1 MEKQQIVLASR
12 DGGTVSG
19 AAPAFFVILKQ
30 QQGNGKADQGILV
43 ANRDACALASSVS
56 TPVKSKV
63 KTCLPADCVSGGI
76 TVTLD
81 NNSMWNEFYHHNTEM
96 VLSKQGRRMFPS
108 CRYWIT
114 GLNASQRY
122 ILVMDM
128 SPVDNHRY
136 KWNGRWWEPS
146 GKAEPHVLGRVFIHP
161 ESPSTGQYWMHR
173 PVSFYKLK
181 LTNNTFDQEGH
192 IILHSMHRYLPRL
205 HLVPADKATEVI
217 QLNGP
222 DVHTF
227 TFPQT
232 EFFAVTAYQ
241 NIQITQLKID
251 YNPFAKGF
259 RDDGLNSRP
268 RRDVKHNS
276 TLKLEGGDVF
286 SAAGIRG
293 CPAEA
298 DALDVHQRSVDSS
311 FTGQNSSD
319 TDLDKE
325 SFNAE
330 RDFLGFLDTDLPSGD
345 MPKLKQEVS
354 DSVSTPVKSKV
365 KTCFPAD
372 CVSGGI
378 TVTLD
383 NNNMWNEFYHRNT
396 EMILTHQ
403 GRRMFPYCRY
413 WIKGLDA
420 SQKYILVMDMSPVDN
435 HRYKW
440 NGCSWEP
447 SGKAEPHV
455 SNRVFIHPE
464 SPSTGQ
470 YWMHQPVSFY
480 KLKLTN
486 DTLDQEGHIILH
498 SMHRYLPRLHVVPA
512 DKATEVIQLNGP
524 DVHTFTFP
532 QTEFFTV
539 TAYQNIQITQLK
551 IDYNPFAKGFRDD
564 GLNSRPR
571 RDVKHNSTL
580 KLEGGDVFSAA
591 GIRGCPAEADALDVH
606 QRSVDS
612 SFTGQNSSDTDLDKE
627 SFNAERD
634 FLGFLDTDLPSGD
647 MPKLKQEVS
656 DSPIASSYES
666 SSRVASPLDP
676 NGHFNVVIKEEPE
689 DGYDYESS
697 ICTQGITV
705 KQEDTDEETD
715 EYSNTDDDDPILQ
728 KHLVRRSDRDGIGGE
743 FRPRKRLLT
752 SPSGVAKAKM
762 LKLESGKMPVV
773 YLEPC
778 AVTKSTV
785 KISELPQT
793 MLSSSKKDKSPLSAT
808 LDSLPVCFEN
818 HKGSGSDTAT
828 VTEEFIMK
836 KQTSVSKMSQKY
848 SSIREAQWALSKSPN
863 FNLRGSVSSH
873 FSAKEICGR
882 KRPGIL
888 KNPMSL
894 KGSVSHQN
902 TLSSVTSKRGRPRK
916 LKISKAGRPPKG
928 IGRTVITS
936 KNTSLGPGSI
946 LPDVKPDLE
955 DVDGVLFVSFA
966 SKEALDIHTVD
977 RVGGEE
983 SQNLQAPLLTTN
995 DPDCQA
1001 RIQVLEKE
1009 LMEELKTLRHK
1020 QVIHPS
1026 LQEVG
1031 LKLNSVDPTMSIDLK
1046 YLGVQLPLSYSN
1058 YSLWSYPG
1066 TNPNSPDTGFPF
1078 VSRTG
1083 KTNDFT
1089 KIKGWRGK
1097 LHGASRNEG
1106 GSSEGSLK
1114 NRSAFCSDKLDE
1126 YLENEGKLMETSM
1139 GFSSSTPTSPVVYQ
1153 LPTKSTSYVRTLDSV
1168 LKKQSTIIPS
1178 TSYTFKP
1185 VPLSSTS
1192 RKTKTQNRQT
1202 SSRVKS
1208 SYRPILPSPFSA
1220 RQKQN
1225 SSASGE
1231 KAAKSASNSSL
1242 ANQAD
1247 SFMVPGLDENVL
1259 PKQIS
1264 LRQAPQQQQ
1273 AGRPPGL
1280 SKSQVKLMDL
1290 EECGLWDGKPRT
1302 YITEERADISLA
1314 TLLTAQASLKNKPI
1328 HKIIRRRAP
1337 PCSNDFCRLG
1347 CICASLA
1354 LEKRQPTHCR
1364 RPDCMFGCTCLKRRV
1379 VLVKGGSK
1387 HKKIL
1392 KKAARGSLV
1401 FYGTQEEQQED
1412 EDVEEEGDGEE
1423 DEQKQKDKKK
1433 RKRVEYTICDSEP
1446 EQPIRNCPL
1455 WVKVEG
1461 EIDPEPIYIPTPS
1474 VTEPVKYAVL
1484 PSPEVL
1490 LSSKHRSS
1498 SGVKPGRVYTPKPNP
1513 VIREEDKDP
1522 VYLYFESMMTCA
1534 RVRAYERKREEKK
1547 QQKDKSDSQSSSIK
1561 EHEPELQSPEKATC
1575 ETDKDDDKSGE
1586 KSWWS
1591 SHSEGD
1597 SSSTSYVHHTT
1608 PGGPTK
1614 LIEVIS
1620 DCNWEEDHNKI
1631 LNILSQHINSNATQC
1646 LKVGS
1651 FIIELASEHKA
1662 QDENHPPVYSSRVKI
1677 SVPSYQDKDE
1687 KPEIPVLETP
1697 DSGVPS
1703 CKNPEN
1709 VKFLRADTLDKLQ
1722 EKLHGGKGLPF
1733 YAGVYPAGK
1742 LIVYKRKPNMSPS
1755 GLIQVYDKRYPQ
1767 AKLLLGQMGAL
1778 HPANRLA
1785 AYITGRMRPTVL
1797 DISTLSTVI
1806 SKVAPSAKAAASGT
1820 PSVQVP
1826 TTSTPKTT
1834 SSTSTTSAPSV
1845 TTLKTHVPAQRQ
1857 IAVRPSPGGVFTQF
1871 VMNKAGA
1878 LQQKVPGAIAR
1889 QPLSGPLK
1897 FSIKPTPIMVVAPVV
1912 PSRPSPAQCT
1922 VSSGVTT
1929 TATTTSV
1936 TVESTSVVTSAVT
1949 SPNQTRANEP
1959 ACSPPATPG
1968 TTAPGTAAPGVNTC
1982 TTPSS
1987 TTPTTTVSIT
1997 KATGIVAPIATTS
2010 FPKTVVTTL
2019 SVTCPVVTT
2028 STSTVVV
2035 TTTAT
2040 ATSVVTTPTSS
2051 AGSVP
2056 IILSG
2061 VNSSPSLNPKRED
2074 AAPQAVSKTPQKMSP
2089 GAEKRVGP
2097 RLLLIPVHQTSPALR
2112 PLNNTPLAQ
2121 RQRMVLQPLRSPGG
2135 VNLFRHPNGQIIQ
2148 LVPLHQVRAA
2158 GAQPSVQPV
2167 IFRNPGSV
2175 VGIRLPAP
2183 SKPPES
2189 PVSPT
2194 SSVSS
2199 TSPATNSAVQTAVP
2213 KLSPTSNVTTQA
2225 SSLLP
2230 SVTSFVS
2237 QAGTLTLRIS
2247 PPAASSVTNQTA
2259 SESKITSSSGG
2270 LPASTANLIPL
2281 QSGSF
2286 ALLQLPGQKTV
2297 PNSILHH
2304 FASLQMKKD
2313 YRKICKK
2320 EDVGAAQQKESGK
2333 ASRSDDM
2340 EVTESEVTV
2349 SDRKQEEN
2357 GLSVNQSNKV
2367 EELASGTIAPGR
2379 NSTTLEM
2386 VEKDSK
2392 VLESSCDDSSSSQ
2405 HDVSTDV
2412 ISSDHSYISEKPNDE
2427 EEKGSSEEKENSV
2440 SSAALVEA
2448 VSTNSETVCGSSDQ
2462 SVVALLDNACPQG
2475 LENRETAQ
2483 LKSPGKEQIHAE
2495 REEKPVK
2502 DQEGDAQTQMK
2513 EVNKASS
2520 GQSRSHQE
2528 QDTQL
2533 ENRKEQR
2540 GTELSQNKQEC
2551 QHDAV
2556 QPDKEKEYK
2565 VSTEA
2570 ESIREKKGTKSEI
2583 SFAKEQ
2589 ESASGEK
2596 HTINTEEGKA
2606 SIGWQEGS
2614 NNKQDDIFDSQEE
2627 MKTGDEIVT
2636 HVNSSWS
2643 KISSIV
2649 PALESKSEVDNKAD
2663 TSEKSDFLTPEQ
2675 RAQEPRHHM
2684 PTVDI
2689 TADDM
2694 EEEEEEDDDDEDE
2707 EDEKTDDS
2715 ADEMLDGASD
2725 FPSEEEVDVEKVD
2738 ACEYSEDDEQ
2748 VDIETVEELSEKI
2761 NIARLKATAANIRP
2775 SKQKYH
2781 ARNSSDEKLS
2791 EKPTKKPQFWSRRL
2805 KTEAEAFAHYRQTHT
2820 ANERRRRNEIRDLF
2834 EKLKRTLGLH
2844 NLPKVSKCYIL
2855 KQAYEEIQGLT
2866 DQADK
2871 LIGQKNLLTRRQ
2883 DVLIRKVSTLSG
2895 KTEEVVLKKLEYIC
2909 AKQKA
2914 IEAQKKKKQTEPEQS
2929 VVTSTANTQK
2939 DGSSARSREVPAPP
2953 RELVQMPMTN
2963 RRGKPLILAR
2973 KGGRATED
2981 TSSSLTLTA
2990 ASLVMTPQGQVLTLK
3005 SPLVPGPVAT
3015 VPSTLL
3021 QAELK
3026 PRPVN
3031 TTVTAQPGVA
3041 SVMIQLP
3048 GSTVPVQVQ
3057 GILTNSTIPITLSTV
3072 AGNPG
3077 PSTVISALQ
3086 PCSESEDS
3094 FMMPKIVN
3102 VTSLATEGSMDS
3114 NPKRN
3119 KNSNKTTAAGT
3130 QASEKSLVVAPL
3142 ESRKSDSILSEE
3154 KAKPCP
3160 GDSRGDGRNTT
3171 GPTKVFFENKDGFP
3185 QPRNISCTKEPPE
3198 SLSKK
3203 LCIGE
3208 FVGSQARRKDGD
3220 PGGERLKS
3228 KELPFRKLQI
3238 KDSRIEMELRKVASA
3253 MEEADLDAS
3262 ELLSSIEESD
3272 DTDETLTSLLNEI
3285 AFLNQQLNDDASP
3298 MSELPSALNSDF
3310 SQEDADARRGTASD
3324 LSSADGSSFQFG
3336 HLGSSFKIPLKY
3348 LSEVTEGSGSISP
3361 LLLHLEDDDLP
3372 DGDKNSAEPSSEAD
3386 VLKIVIGAETKDP
3399 LPNLPVTSGGNGK
3412 TVTTSA
3418 ETTNVSPPVLQM
3430 KTNPEASNADTL
3442 WRPMPKLAPLGLKV
3456 ASLPADS
3463 EGQGN
3468 KVMPLLA
3475 PIVAKLAPSGVKTS
3489 SPATGQEGQDNK
3501 VMPMLAPIVT
3511 KLSTTGTLP
3520 SNAAGK

>member
-1 MEKQQIVLASR
+1 MEKQQIVLGNR

-63 KTCLPADCVSGGI
+63 KTCLPADCISGGI

-81 NNSMWNEFYHHNTEM
+81 NNSMWNEFYHRNTEM
-96 VLSKQGRRMFPS
+96 VLTKQGRRMFPY

-114 GLNASQRY
+114 GLDASQKY
-122 ILVMDM
+122 ILVMDI

-161 ESPSTGQYWMHR
+161 ESPSTGQYWMHQ

-181 LTNNTFDQEGH
+181 LTNNTLDQEGH

-268 RRDVKHNS
+268 QRDVKQKSN
-276 TLKLEGGDVF
+276 LELEGGSV
-286 SAAGIRG
+286 SSSPSHRG
-293 CPAEA
+293 RPAEV
-298 DALDVHQRSVDSS
+298 DALNLHPRSLDSS
-311 FTGQNSSD
+311 FIVQNPSD
-319 TDLDKE
+319 IDLEKE

-330 RDFLGFLDTDLPSGD
+330 RDFLGFLDTDLSSGD
-345 MPKLKQEVS
+345 LPKLKQEVS
-354 DSVSTPVKSKV
+354 
-365 KTCFPAD
+365 
-372 CVSGGI
+372 
-378 TVTLD
+378 
-383 NNNMWNEFYHRNT
+383 E
-396 EMILTHQ
+396 
-403 GRRMFPYCRY
+403 
-413 WIKGLDA
+413 
-420 SQKYILVMDMSPVDN
+420 
-435 HRYKW
+435 
-440 NGCSWEP
+440 
-447 SGKAEPHV
+447 
-455 SNRVFIHPE
+455 
-464 SPSTGQ
+464 
-470 YWMHQPVSFY
+470 
-480 KLKLTN
+480 
-486 DTLDQEGHIILH
+486 
-498 SMHRYLPRLHVVPA
+498 
-512 DKATEVIQLNGP
+512 
-524 DVHTFTFP
+524 
-532 QTEFFTV
+532 
-539 TAYQNIQITQLK
+539 
-551 IDYNPFAKGFRDD
+551 
-564 GLNSRPR
+564 
-571 RDVKHNSTL
+571 
-580 KLEGGDVFSAA
+580 
-591 GIRGCPAEADALDVH
+591 
-606 QRSVDS
+606 
-612 SFTGQNSSDTDLDKE
+612 
-627 SFNAERD
+627 
-634 FLGFLDTDLPSGD
+634 
-647 MPKLKQEVS
+647 
-656 DSPIASSYES
+656 SPIASSYES

-676 NGHFNVVIKEEPE
+676 SGHFNVVIKEEPV
-689 DGYDYESS
+689 DDYDYESS
-697 ICTQGITV
+697 ICTQGISV

-715 EYSNTDDDDPILQ
+715 EYSNTDEDDPIVE
-728 KHLVRRSDRDGIGGE
+728 KHLRKHGDMDRKDGE
-743 FRPRKRLLT
+743 FRPRKRVLT
-752 SPSGVAKAKM
+752 SPSGVARAKM
-762 LKLESGKMPVV
+762 LKLDSGKMPVV

-793 MLSSSKKDKSPLSAT
+793 MLTACKKEKSPLSAI

-818 HKGSGSDTAT
+818 HKGSCLSTAI
-828 VTEEFIMK
+828 VTEELAMR
-836 KQTSVSKMSQKY
+836 KQSPGSKVSQKY
-848 SSIREAQWALSKSPN
+848 CSIREAQWALSESPN
-863 FNLRGSVSSH
+863 FSLRGSVSCH
-873 FSAKEICGR
+873 FSAKEVCGR
-882 KRPGIL
+882 RKSGLL
-888 KNPMSL
+888 KNPLSQ
-894 KGSVSHQN
+894 KGPGTSQN
-902 TLSSVTSKRGRPRK
+902 AISSGPNKRGRPRK
-916 LKISKAGRPPKG
+916 LKISKAGRPPKS
-928 IGRTVITS
+928 IGKAVITS

-983 SQNLQAPLLTTN
+983 SQNLQAPLLATN

-1058 YSLWSYPG
+1058 YSLWNYLG

-1139 GFSSSTPTSPVVYQ
+1139 GFSPSTPTSPVVYQ

-1185 VPLSSTS
+1185 VSVSSTS

-1202 SSRVKS
+1202 SSNRVKS
-1208 SYRPILPSPFSA
+1208 SYKPILPSPFSVK
-1220 RQKQN
+1220 QKH
-1225 SSASGE
+1225 SFSASGE
-1231 KAAKSASNSSL
+1231 KAAKSLSSSSL
-1242 ANQAD
+1242 TNQGD
-1247 SFMVPGLDENVL
+1247 NFMVPALDENIL

-1264 LRQAPQQQQ
+1264 LRHAPQQQQ
-1273 AGRPPGL
+1273 AARPPGL

-1290 EECGLWDGKPRT
+1290 EDCALWDGKPRT

-1337 PCSNDFCRLG
+1337 PCNNDFCRLG

-1364 RPDCMFGCTCLKRRV
+1364 RPDCMFGCTCLKRKV
-1379 VLVKGGSK
+1379 LLVKGGSK

-1392 KKAARGSLV
+1392 KKAVRGNLV

-1412 EDVEEEGDGEE
+1412 EDVEEEGNGEE
-1423 DEQKQKDKKK
+1423 DEQKQKDKRK

-1474 VTEPVKYAVL
+1474 VIEPVKPVVL
-1484 PSPEVL
+1484 PSPEVS

-1498 SGVKPGRVYTPKPNP
+1498 SGMKPGRVYTPKPNP

-1534 RVRAYERKREEKK
+1534 RVRAYEHRREEKK
-1547 QQKDKSDSQSSSIK
+1547 QQKDQCNLKSCSIK
-1561 EHEPELQSPEKATC
+1561 EQESDLQPPEKATC
-1575 ETDKDDDKSGE
+1575 EMDKDTDKSGE

-1591 SHSEGD
+1591 SRSEGD

-1614 LIEVIS
+1614 LIEIIS
-1620 DCNWEEDHNKI
+1620 DCNWEEDRNKI
-1631 LNILSQHINSNATQC
+1631 LTILSQHINSNMPQS

-1662 QDENHPPVYSSRVKI
+1662 WDEKNPPVYSSRVKI
-1677 SVPSYQDKDE
+1677 SVPSCQDKDE

-1703 CKNPEN
+1703 RKTPEN
-1709 VKFLRADTLDKLQ
+1709 LKFLRADTLDKLR

-1733 YAGVYPAGK
+1733 YTGLCPAGK
-1742 LIVYKRKPNMSPS
+1742 LVAYKRKANMSPS
-1755 GLIQVYDKRYPQ
+1755 GLIQVNGKSYPQ

-1785 AYITGRMRPTVL
+1785 AYITGRLRPTVL

-1806 SKVAPSAKAAASGT
+1806 SKVASNAKAAASGT

-1834 SSTSTTSAPSV
+1834 SSTSTTSTPTV
-1845 TTLKTHVPAQRQ
+1845 TTLKAHVPAQRQ
-1857 IAVRPSPGGVFTQF
+1857 IAARPSPGGVFTQF

-1878 LQQKVPGAIAR
+1878 LQQKIPGVSTP
-1889 QPLSGPLK
+1889 QPLSGPQK
-1897 FSIKPTPIMVVAPVV
+1897 FSIRPTPIMVVTPVV
-1912 PSRPSPAQCT
+1912 PSRPSSVHCT
-1922 VSSGVTT
+1922 VSPGVT
-1929 TATTTSV
+1929 TATTTSPV
-1936 TVESTSVVTSAVT
+1936 TVESTGVAVSTVTTAS
-1949 SPNQTRANEP
+1949 QTKASEP
-1959 ACSPPATPG
+1959 ACSPPGITVTGAPATPG
-1968 TTAPGTAAPGVNTC
+1968 INTC
-1982 TTPSS
+1982 TAPSP
-1987 TTPTTTVSIT
+1987 TTPTATVNIT
-1997 KATGIVAPIATTS
+1997 KATGIATPVATIS
-2010 FPKTVVTTL
+2010 FPKTVVTT
-2019 SVTCPVVTT
+2019 STVTRPVPTT
-2028 STSTVVV
+2028 STSTVVL

-2051 AGSVP
+2051 VGSVP

-2061 VNSSPSLNPKRED
+2061 VNSSPTLNPKPED
-2074 AAPQAVSKTPQKMSP
+2074 AVPQATSKTPQKMSP
-2089 GAEKRVGP
+2089 GAEKRIGP

-2112 PLNNTPLAQ
+2112 PLNNMQLPQ

-2148 LVPLHQVRAA
+2148 LVPLHQFRAT
-2158 GAQPSVQPV
+2158 GAQPNVQPV
-2167 IFRNPGSV
+2167 MFRNPGSV

-2189 PVSPT
+2189 PLSPT

-2199 TSPATNSAVQTAVP
+2199 TSATNSATQTAGP
-2213 KLSPTSNVTTQA
+2213 KLSSAANLATQA
-2225 SSLLP
+2225 SSVLP
-2230 SVTSFVS
+2230 SVPSFVS

-2247 PPAASSVTNQTA
+2247 PPAASSMANQTG
-2259 SESKITSSSGG
+2259 SESKITCSSGG
-2270 LPASTANLIPL
+2270 QPTTTASLIPL

-2313 YRKICKK
+2313 SKNVFQK
-2320 EDVGAAQQKESGK
+2320 DDSGATQQKENGK
-2333 ASRSDDM
+2333 ASRSE
-2340 EVTESEVTV
+2340 EVEVVESEVTV
-2349 SDRKQEEN
+2349 SDSKPEEN
-2357 GLSVNQSNKV
+2357 EESANQSHNV
-2367 EELASGTIAPGR
+2367 EESASGTITPDR
-2379 NSTTLEM
+2379 NSTSLETA
-2386 VEKDSK
+2386 EKDSR
-2392 VLESSCDDSSSSQ
+2392 VLEGYSDDVSSLQ
-2405 HDVSTDV
+2405 HDVSADV
-2412 ISSDHSYISEKPNDE
+2412 VSSDHSYISEKPNDE
-2427 EEKGSSEEKENSV
+2427 QNSVVTEEKEDSV
-2440 SSAALVEA
+2440 HSEAVVEA
-2448 VSTNSETVCGSSDQ
+2448 LSASSETICGSSDQ
-2462 SVVALLDNACPQG
+2462 PLAAPVDSEHPQS
-2475 LENRETAQ
+2475 LENQETAQ
-2483 LKSPGKEQIHAE
+2483 LKTRGKEQIRAEHTEKRGKE
-2495 REEKPVK
+2495 RERNVQAPIK
-2502 DQEGDAQTQMK
+2502 EGHKANSVQTQ
-2513 EVNKASS
+2513 
-2520 GQSRSHQE
+2520 GQRE
-2528 QDTQL
+2528 QDAHL
-2533 ENRKEQR
+2533 ENKEKDQR
-2540 GTELSQNKQEC
+2540 GTGLPQNKREHQDGVSMHLEL
-2551 QHDAV
+2551 
-2556 QPDKEKEYK
+2556 ERKEYK
-2565 VSTEA
+2565 DSTEA
-2570 ESIREKKGTKSEI
+2570 ESIGEKKGRKSDI
-2583 SFAKEQ
+2583 SSAKEQ
-2589 ESASGEK
+2589 DNALGEK
-2596 HTINTEEGKA
+2596 QTEHTEEGKTNVATQETSNA
-2606 SIGWQEGS
+2606 SSQEQGAV
-2614 NNKQDDIFDSQEE
+2614 DCQEE
-2627 MKTGDEIVT
+2627 MKAVKDVVI
-2636 HVNSSWS
+2636 HANSSWS
-2643 KISSIV
+2643 KISSIA
-2649 PALESKSEVDNKAD
+2649 PALENKSDTGNKAD
-2663 TSEKSDFLTPEQ
+2663 ASDKGDFLMPEQ
-2675 RAQEPRHHM
+2675 RAQEPKHHKKGYM
-2684 PTVDI
+2684 PTIDI
-2689 TADDM
+2689 TVDDM
-2694 EEEEEEDDDDEDE
+2694 EEEEEEDDDDDE

-2725 FPSEEEVDVEKVD
+2725 FPSEEEVDVEKV
-2738 ACEYSEDDEQ
+2738 Q
-2748 VDIETVEELSEKI
+2748 
-2761 NIARLKATAANIRP
+2761 
-2775 SKQKYH
+2775 
-2781 ARNSSDEKLS
+2781 
-2791 EKPTKKPQFWSRRL
+2791 KPQFWNRKQ

-2820 ANERRRRNEIRDLF
+2820 ANERRRRNEMRDLF
-2834 EKLKRTLGLH
+2834 EKLKRALGLH

-2871 LIGQKNLLTRRQ
+2871 LIGQKNLLTRKQ

-2895 KTEEVVLKKLEYIC
+2895 KTEEVVLKKLEYIY

-2914 IEAQKKKKQTEPEQS
+2914 VEAQKKKKQAEPEES
-2929 VVTSTANTQK
+2929 VVTSTASMQQE
-2939 DGSSARSREVPAPP
+2939 GSSAPC
-2953 RELVQMPMTN
+2953 RELGQMAVMN

-2973 KGGRATED
+2973 KGGHATED

-3005 SPLVPGPVAT
+3005 SPLVPGQVAA

-3026 PRPVN
+3026 PRAA
-3031 TTVTAQPGVA
+3031 TTTMTTQPGIA

-3048 GSTVPVQVQ
+3048 GSTVPVQVK

-3072 AGNPG
+3072 AGNPV
-3077 PSTVISALQ
+3077 PSTVVTAAE
-3086 PCSESEDS
+3086 PNSEIEDS

-3102 VTSLATEGSMDS
+3102 VTSLAAEGSMSLNLNRNRGS
-3114 NPKRN
+3114 NVMA
-3119 KNSNKTTAAGT
+3119 TAGT
-3130 QASEKSLVVAPL
+3130 QVSEKSLAVAPP

-3160 GDSRGDGRNTT
+3160 ANSGGDGRSTT

-3185 QPRNISCTKEPPE
+3185 QLRNVSCTKEPPD
-3198 SLSKK
+3198 SFSKK

-3208 FVGSQARRKDGD
+3208 FVGSQARRKDSD
-3220 PGGERLKS
+3220 PGGERLKT

-3253 MEEADLDAS
+3253 MEEAELDAG

-3285 AFLNQQLNDDASP
+3285 AFLNQQLNDDASG
-3298 MSELPSALNSDF
+3298 MSELPSTLNSDF
-3310 SQEDADARRGTASD
+3310 SHGDSEARRGTASD
-3324 LSSADGSSFQFG
+3324 LTAADGSSFQFG
-3336 HLGSSFKIPLKY
+3336 HLGGSFKD
-3348 LSEVTEGSGSISP
+3348 LSEVPEGGGSISP
-3361 LLLHLEDDDLP
+3361 LLLHLEDDDLT
-3372 DGDKNSAEPSSEAD
+3372 DGEKNSGEPSSEAD
-3386 VLKIVIGAETKDP
+3386 VLKIVIGAEMKDP
-3399 LPNLPVTSGGNGK
+3399 LPNLSVTSGGSGK
-3412 TVTTSA
+3412 TVTSLV
-3418 ETTNVSPPVLQM
+3418 ETTSVTPPVLQM

-3456 ASLPADS
+3456 ASLPVDS
-3463 EGQGN
+3463 EGQST

-3475 PIVAKLAPSGVKTS
+3475 PVVAKLAPTGVKTS
-3489 SPATGQEGQDNK
+3489 LSATAQEGQDNK
-3501 VMPMLAPIVT
+3501 VMPTLAPVVT
-3511 KLSTTGTLP
+3511 KLNNTGTLP
-3520 SNAAGK
+3520 SNSAGK

>member
-1 MEKQQIVLASR
+1 MEKQQIVLGNR

-63 KTCLPADCVSGGI
+63 KTCLPADCISGGI

-81 NNSMWNEFYHHNTEM
+81 NNSMWNEFYHRNTEM
-96 VLSKQGRRMFPS
+96 VLTKQGRRMFPY

-114 GLNASQRY
+114 GLDASQKY
-122 ILVMDM
+122 ILVMDI

-161 ESPSTGQYWMHR
+161 ESPSTGQYWMHQ

-181 LTNNTFDQEGH
+181 LTNNTLDQEGH

-268 RRDVKHNS
+268 QRDVKQKSN
-276 TLKLEGGDVF
+276 LELEGGSV
-286 SAAGIRG
+286 SSSPSHRG
-293 CPAEA
+293 RPAEV
-298 DALDVHQRSVDSS
+298 DALNLHPRSLDSS
-311 FTGQNSSD
+311 FIVQNPSD
-319 TDLDKE
+319 IDLEKE

-330 RDFLGFLDTDLPSGD
+330 RDFLGFLDTDLSSGD
-345 MPKLKQEVS
+345 LPKLKQEVS
-354 DSVSTPVKSKV
+354 
-365 KTCFPAD
+365 
-372 CVSGGI
+372 
-378 TVTLD
+378 
-383 NNNMWNEFYHRNT
+383 E
-396 EMILTHQ
+396 
-403 GRRMFPYCRY
+403 
-413 WIKGLDA
+413 
-420 SQKYILVMDMSPVDN
+420 
-435 HRYKW
+435 
-440 NGCSWEP
+440 
-447 SGKAEPHV
+447 
-455 SNRVFIHPE
+455 
-464 SPSTGQ
+464 
-470 YWMHQPVSFY
+470 
-480 KLKLTN
+480 
-486 DTLDQEGHIILH
+486 
-498 SMHRYLPRLHVVPA
+498 
-512 DKATEVIQLNGP
+512 
-524 DVHTFTFP
+524 
-532 QTEFFTV
+532 
-539 TAYQNIQITQLK
+539 
-551 IDYNPFAKGFRDD
+551 
-564 GLNSRPR
+564 
-571 RDVKHNSTL
+571 
-580 KLEGGDVFSAA
+580 
-591 GIRGCPAEADALDVH
+591 
-606 QRSVDS
+606 
-612 SFTGQNSSDTDLDKE
+612 
-627 SFNAERD
+627 
-634 FLGFLDTDLPSGD
+634 
-647 MPKLKQEVS
+647 
-656 DSPIASSYES
+656 SPIASSYES

-676 NGHFNVVIKEEPE
+676 SGHFNVVIKEEPV
-689 DGYDYESS
+689 DDYDYESS
-697 ICTQGITV
+697 ICTQGISV

-715 EYSNTDDDDPILQ
+715 EYSNTDEDDPIVE
-728 KHLVRRSDRDGIGGE
+728 KHLRKHGDMDRKDGE
-743 FRPRKRLLT
+743 FRPRKRVLT
-752 SPSGVAKAKM
+752 SPSGVARAKM
-762 LKLESGKMPVV
+762 LKLDSGKMPVV

-793 MLSSSKKDKSPLSAT
+793 MLTACKKEKSPLSAI

-818 HKGSGSDTAT
+818 HKGSCLSTAI
-828 VTEEFIMK
+828 VTEELAMR
-836 KQTSVSKMSQKY
+836 KQSPGSKVSQKY
-848 SSIREAQWALSKSPN
+848 CSIREAQWALSESPN
-863 FNLRGSVSSH
+863 FSLRGSVSCH
-873 FSAKEICGR
+873 FSAKEVCGR
-882 KRPGIL
+882 RKSGLL
-888 KNPMSL
+888 KNPLSQ
-894 KGSVSHQN
+894 KGPGTSQN
-902 TLSSVTSKRGRPRK
+902 AISSGPNKRGRPRK
-916 LKISKAGRPPKG
+916 LKISKAGRPPKS
-928 IGRTVITS
+928 IGKAVITS

-983 SQNLQAPLLTTN
+983 SQNLQAPLLATN

-1058 YSLWSYPG
+1058 YSLWNYLG

-1139 GFSSSTPTSPVVYQ
+1139 GFSPSTPTSPVVYQ

-1185 VPLSSTS
+1185 VSVSSTS

-1202 SSRVKS
+1202 SSNRVKS
-1208 SYRPILPSPFSA
+1208 SYKPILPSPFSVK
-1220 RQKQN
+1220 QKH
-1225 SSASGE
+1225 SFSASGE
-1231 KAAKSASNSSL
+1231 KAAKSLSSSSL
-1242 ANQAD
+1242 TNQGD
-1247 SFMVPGLDENVL
+1247 NFMVPALDENIL

-1264 LRQAPQQQQ
+1264 LRHAPQQQQ
-1273 AGRPPGL
+1273 AARPPGL

-1290 EECGLWDGKPRT
+1290 EDCALWDGKPRT

-1337 PCSNDFCRLG
+1337 PCNNDFCRLG

-1364 RPDCMFGCTCLKRRV
+1364 RPDCMFGCTCLKRKV
-1379 VLVKGGSK
+1379 LLVKGGSK

-1392 KKAARGSLV
+1392 KKAVRGNLV

-1412 EDVEEEGDGEE
+1412 EDVEEEGNGEE
-1423 DEQKQKDKKK
+1423 DEQKQKDKRK

-1474 VTEPVKYAVL
+1474 VIEPVKPVVL
-1484 PSPEVL
+1484 PSPEVS

-1498 SGVKPGRVYTPKPNP
+1498 SGMKPGRVYTPKPNP

-1534 RVRAYERKREEKK
+1534 RVRAYEHRREEKK
-1547 QQKDKSDSQSSSIK
+1547 QQKDQCNLKSCSIK
-1561 EHEPELQSPEKATC
+1561 EQESDLQPPEKATC
-1575 ETDKDDDKSGE
+1575 EMDKDTDKSGE

-1591 SHSEGD
+1591 SRSEGD

-1614 LIEVIS
+1614 LIEIIS
-1620 DCNWEEDHNKI
+1620 DCNWEEDRNKI
-1631 LNILSQHINSNATQC
+1631 LTILSQHINSNMPQS

-1662 QDENHPPVYSSRVKI
+1662 WDEKNPPVYSSRVKI
-1677 SVPSYQDKDE
+1677 SVPSCQDKDE

-1703 CKNPEN
+1703 RKTPEN
-1709 VKFLRADTLDKLQ
+1709 LKFLRADTLDKLR

-1733 YAGVYPAGK
+1733 YTGLCPAGK
-1742 LIVYKRKPNMSPS
+1742 LVAYKRKANMSPS
-1755 GLIQVYDKRYPQ
+1755 GLIQVNGKSYPQ

-1785 AYITGRMRPTVL
+1785 AYITGRLRPTVL

-1806 SKVAPSAKAAASGT
+1806 SKVASNAKAAASGT

-1834 SSTSTTSAPSV
+1834 SSTSTTSTPTV
-1845 TTLKTHVPAQRQ
+1845 TTLKAHVPAQRQ
-1857 IAVRPSPGGVFTQF
+1857 IAARPSPGGVFTQF

-1878 LQQKVPGAIAR
+1878 LQQKIPGVSTP
-1889 QPLSGPLK
+1889 QPLSGPQK
-1897 FSIKPTPIMVVAPVV
+1897 FSIRPTPIMVVTPVV
-1912 PSRPSPAQCT
+1912 PSRPSSVHCT
-1922 VSSGVTT
+1922 VSPGVT
-1929 TATTTSV
+1929 TATTTSPV
-1936 TVESTSVVTSAVT
+1936 TVESTGVAVSTVTTAS
-1949 SPNQTRANEP
+1949 QTKASEP
-1959 ACSPPATPG
+1959 ACSPPGITVTGAPATPG
-1968 TTAPGTAAPGVNTC
+1968 INTC
-1982 TTPSS
+1982 TAPSP
-1987 TTPTTTVSIT
+1987 TTPTATVNIT
-1997 KATGIVAPIATTS
+1997 KATGIATPVATIS
-2010 FPKTVVTTL
+2010 FPKTVVTT
-2019 SVTCPVVTT
+2019 STVTRPVPTT
-2028 STSTVVV
+2028 STSTVVL

-2051 AGSVP
+2051 VGSVP

-2061 VNSSPSLNPKRED
+2061 VNSSPTLNPKPED
-2074 AAPQAVSKTPQKMSP
+2074 AVPQATSKTPQKMSP
-2089 GAEKRVGP
+2089 GAEKRIGP

-2112 PLNNTPLAQ
+2112 PLNNMQLPQ

-2148 LVPLHQVRAA
+2148 LVPLHQFRAT
-2158 GAQPSVQPV
+2158 GAQPNVQPV
-2167 IFRNPGSV
+2167 MFRNPGSV

-2189 PVSPT
+2189 PLSPT

-2199 TSPATNSAVQTAVP
+2199 TSATNSATQTAGP
-2213 KLSPTSNVTTQA
+2213 KLSSAANLATQA
-2225 SSLLP
+2225 SSVLP
-2230 SVTSFVS
+2230 SVPSFVS

-2247 PPAASSVTNQTA
+2247 PPAASSMANQTG
-2259 SESKITSSSGG
+2259 SESKITCSSGG
-2270 LPASTANLIPL
+2270 QPTTTASLIPL

-2313 YRKICKK
+2313 SKNVFQK
-2320 EDVGAAQQKESGK
+2320 DDSGATQQKENGK
-2333 ASRSDDM
+2333 ASRSE
-2340 EVTESEVTV
+2340 EVEVVESEVTV
-2349 SDRKQEEN
+2349 SDSKPEEN
-2357 GLSVNQSNKV
+2357 EESANQSHNV
-2367 EELASGTIAPGR
+2367 EESASGTITPDR
-2379 NSTTLEM
+2379 NSTSLETA
-2386 VEKDSK
+2386 EKDSR
-2392 VLESSCDDSSSSQ
+2392 VLEGYSDDVSSLQ
-2405 HDVSTDV
+2405 HDVSADV
-2412 ISSDHSYISEKPNDE
+2412 VSSDHSYISEKPNDE
-2427 EEKGSSEEKENSV
+2427 QNSVVTEEKEDSV
-2440 SSAALVEA
+2440 HSEAVVEA
-2448 VSTNSETVCGSSDQ
+2448 LSASSETICGSSDQ
-2462 SVVALLDNACPQG
+2462 PLAAPVDSEHPQS
-2475 LENRETAQ
+2475 LENQETAQ
-2483 LKSPGKEQIHAE
+2483 LKTRGKEQIRAEHTEKRGKE
-2495 REEKPVK
+2495 RERNVQAPIK
-2502 DQEGDAQTQMK
+2502 EGHKANSVQTQ
-2513 EVNKASS
+2513 
-2520 GQSRSHQE
+2520 GQRE
-2528 QDTQL
+2528 QDAHL
-2533 ENRKEQR
+2533 ENKEKDQR
-2540 GTELSQNKQEC
+2540 GTGLPQNKREHQDGVSMHLEL
-2551 QHDAV
+2551 
-2556 QPDKEKEYK
+2556 ERKEYK
-2565 VSTEA
+2565 DSTEA
-2570 ESIREKKGTKSEI
+2570 ESIGEKKGRKSDI
-2583 SFAKEQ
+2583 SSAKEQ
-2589 ESASGEK
+2589 DNALGEK
-2596 HTINTEEGKA
+2596 QTEHTEEGKTNVATQETSNA
-2606 SIGWQEGS
+2606 SSQEQGAV
-2614 NNKQDDIFDSQEE
+2614 DCQEE
-2627 MKTGDEIVT
+2627 MKAVKDVVI
-2636 HVNSSWS
+2636 HANSSWS
-2643 KISSIV
+2643 KISSIA
-2649 PALESKSEVDNKAD
+2649 PALENKSDTGNKAD
-2663 TSEKSDFLTPEQ
+2663 ASDKGDFLMPEQ
-2675 RAQEPRHHM
+2675 RAQEPKHHKKGYM
-2684 PTVDI
+2684 PTIDI
-2689 TADDM
+2689 TVDDM
-2694 EEEEEEDDDDEDE
+2694 EEEEEEDDDDDE

-2725 FPSEEEVDVEKVD
+2725 FPSEEEVDVEKVFQD

-2791 EKPTKKPQFWSRRL
+2791 EKPTKQKPQFWNRKQ

-2820 ANERRRRNEIRDLF
+2820 ANERRRRNEMRDLF
-2834 EKLKRTLGLH
+2834 EKLKRALGLH

-2871 LIGQKNLLTRRQ
+2871 LIGQKNLLTRKQ

-2895 KTEEVVLKKLEYIC
+2895 KTEEVVLKKLEYIY

-2914 IEAQKKKKQTEPEQS
+2914 VEAQKKKKQAEPEES
-2929 VVTSTANTQK
+2929 VVTSTASMQQE
-2939 DGSSARSREVPAPP
+2939 GSSAPC
-2953 RELVQMPMTN
+2953 RELGQMAVMN

-2973 KGGRATED
+2973 KGGHATED

-3005 SPLVPGPVAT
+3005 SPLVPGQVAA

-3026 PRPVN
+3026 PRAA
-3031 TTVTAQPGVA
+3031 TTTMTTQPE
-3041 SVMIQLP
+3041 I
-3048 GSTVPVQVQ
+3048 
-3057 GILTNSTIPITLSTV
+3057 
-3072 AGNPG
+3072 
-3077 PSTVISALQ
+3077 
-3086 PCSESEDS
+3086 EDS

-3102 VTSLATEGSMDS
+3102 VTSLAAEGSMSLNLNRNRGS
-3114 NPKRN
+3114 NVMA
-3119 KNSNKTTAAGT
+3119 TAGT
-3130 QASEKSLVVAPL
+3130 QVSEKSLAVAPP

-3160 GDSRGDGRNTT
+3160 ANSGGDGRSTT

-3185 QPRNISCTKEPPE
+3185 QLRNVSCTKEPPD
-3198 SLSKK
+3198 SFSKK

-3208 FVGSQARRKDGD
+3208 FVGSQARRKDSD
-3220 PGGERLKS
+3220 PGGERLKT

-3253 MEEADLDAS
+3253 MEEAELDAG

-3285 AFLNQQLNDDASP
+3285 AFLNQQLNDDASG
-3298 MSELPSALNSDF
+3298 MSELPSTLNSDF
-3310 SQEDADARRGTASD
+3310 SHGDSEARRGTASD
-3324 LSSADGSSFQFG
+3324 LTAADGSSFQFG
-3336 HLGSSFKIPLKY
+3336 HLGGSFKD
-3348 LSEVTEGSGSISP
+3348 LSEVPEGGGSISP
-3361 LLLHLEDDDLP
+3361 LLLHLEDDDLT
-3372 DGDKNSAEPSSEAD
+3372 DGEKNSGEPSSEAD
-3386 VLKIVIGAETKDP
+3386 VLKIVIGAEMKDP
-3399 LPNLPVTSGGNGK
+3399 LPNLSVTSGGSGK
-3412 TVTTSA
+3412 TVTSLV
-3418 ETTNVSPPVLQM
+3418 ETTSVTPPVLQM

-3456 ASLPADS
+3456 ASLPVDS
-3463 EGQGN
+3463 EGQST

-3475 PIVAKLAPSGVKTS
+3475 PVVAKLAPTGVKTS
-3489 SPATGQEGQDNK
+3489 LSATAQEGQDNK
-3501 VMPMLAPIVT
+3501 VMPTLAPVVT
-3511 KLSTTGTLP
+3511 KLNNTGTLP
-3520 SNAAGK
+3520 SNSAGK

>member
-1 MEKQQIVLASR
+1 MEKQQIVLGSR

-81 NNSMWNEFYHHNTEM
+81 NNSMWNEFYHRNTEM
-96 VLSKQGRRMFPS
+96 ILTKQGRRMFPY

-114 GLNASQRY
+114 GLDASQKY
-122 ILVMDM
+122 ILVMDI

-161 ESPSTGQYWMHR
+161 ESPSTGQYWMHQ

-181 LTNNTFDQEGH
+181 LTNNTLDQEGH

-268 RRDVKHNS
+268 QRDVKQNS
-276 TLKLEGGDVF
+276 NLELEGGGVF

-293 CPAEA
+293 RPAEV
-298 DALDVHQRSVDSS
+298 DALDLHQRSLDSS
-311 FTGQNSSD
+311 FIGQNPSD
-319 TDLDKE
+319 IDLEKE

-330 RDFLGFLDTDLPSGD
+330 RDFLGFLDTDLSSGD

-354 DSVSTPVKSKV
+354 
-365 KTCFPAD
+365 
-372 CVSGGI
+372 
-378 TVTLD
+378 
-383 NNNMWNEFYHRNT
+383 E
-396 EMILTHQ
+396 
-403 GRRMFPYCRY
+403 
-413 WIKGLDA
+413 
-420 SQKYILVMDMSPVDN
+420 
-435 HRYKW
+435 
-440 NGCSWEP
+440 
-447 SGKAEPHV
+447 
-455 SNRVFIHPE
+455 
-464 SPSTGQ
+464 
-470 YWMHQPVSFY
+470 
-480 KLKLTN
+480 
-486 DTLDQEGHIILH
+486 
-498 SMHRYLPRLHVVPA
+498 
-512 DKATEVIQLNGP
+512 
-524 DVHTFTFP
+524 
-532 QTEFFTV
+532 
-539 TAYQNIQITQLK
+539 
-551 IDYNPFAKGFRDD
+551 
-564 GLNSRPR
+564 
-571 RDVKHNSTL
+571 
-580 KLEGGDVFSAA
+580 
-591 GIRGCPAEADALDVH
+591 
-606 QRSVDS
+606 
-612 SFTGQNSSDTDLDKE
+612 
-627 SFNAERD
+627 
-634 FLGFLDTDLPSGD
+634 
-647 MPKLKQEVS
+647 
-656 DSPIASSYES
+656 SPIASSYES

-676 NGHFNVVIKEEPE
+676 NGHFNVVIKEEPV
-689 DGYDYESS
+689 DDYDYESS
-697 ICTQGITV
+697 ICTQGISV

-728 KHLVRRSDRDGIGGE
+728 KHLMRRSETDGIDGE
-743 FRPRKRLLT
+743 FRSRKRVLT

-762 LKLESGKMPVV
+762 LKLDSGKMPVV

-793 MLSSSKKDKSPLSAT
+793 MLSSCKKDKSPLSAI

-818 HKGSGSDTAT
+818 HKGSCSGTAT
-828 VTEEFIMK
+828 VTEELVMK
-836 KQTSVSKMSQKY
+836 KQSPGSKISQKY
-848 SSIREAQWALSKSPN
+848 SSVREAQWALSKSPN
-863 FNLRGSVSSH
+863 FNLRGSVSCH

-894 KGSVSHQN
+894 KGAGSNQN
-902 TLSSVTSKRGRPRK
+902 TLSSVTTKRGRPRK

-928 IGRTVITS
+928 IGKTVITS

-977 RVGGEE
+977 RAGGEE
-983 SQNLQAPLLTTN
+983 LQNLQAPLLTTN

-1139 GFSSSTPTSPVVYQ
+1139 GFSSSTPASPVVYQ

-1202 SSRVKS
+1202 STNSRVKS
-1208 SYRPILPSPFSA
+1208 SYKPILPSPFSTK
-1220 RQKQN
+1220 QK

-1231 KAAKSASNSSL
+1231 KAAKSVSNSSL
-1242 ANQAD
+1242 TNQAD
-1247 SFMVPGLDENVL
+1247 SFVVPALDENIL

-1273 AGRPPGL
+1273 AARPPGL

-1290 EECGLWDGKPRT
+1290 EDCALWDGKPRT

-1337 PCSNDFCRLG
+1337 PCNNDFCRLG

-1379 VLVKGGSK
+1379 LLVKGGSK
-1387 HKKIL
+1387 HKKIM
-1392 KKAARGSLV
+1392 KKAVRGNLV
-1401 FYGTQEEQQED
+1401 FYGSQEEQQED
-1412 EDVEEEGDGEE
+1412 EEVEEEGDGEE
-1423 DEQKQKDKKK
+1423 DELKQKEKKK

-1446 EQPIRNCPL
+1446 EQPVRNCPL

-1474 VTEPVKYAVL
+1474 VIEPVKSAVL
-1484 PSPEVL
+1484 PNPEVL

-1498 SGVKPGRVYTPKPNP
+1498 SGMKAGRVYTPKPNP

-1534 RVRAYERKREEKK
+1534 RVRAYERRREEKK
-1547 QQKDKSDSQSSSIK
+1547 QQKDKSDLQSCSIK

-1575 ETDKDDDKSGE
+1575 EIDKDTDKSGE

-1591 SHSEGD
+1591 SRSEGD

-1614 LIEVIS
+1614 LIEIIS
-1620 DCNWEEDHNKI
+1620 DCSWEEDHNKI
-1631 LNILSQHINSNATQC
+1631 LTILSQHINSNVPQC

-1651 FIIELASEHKA
+1651 FIIELASEHKV

-1677 SVPSYQDKDE
+1677 SVPSCQDKDE

-1703 CKNPEN
+1703 RKNPEN
-1709 VKFLRADTLDKLQ
+1709 LKFLRADTLDKLR

-1733 YAGVYPAGK
+1733 YAGVSPAGK
-1742 LIVYKRKPNMSPS
+1742 LVVYKRKANMSPS
-1755 GLIQVYDKRYPQ
+1755 GLIQVNDKRYPQ

-1785 AYITGRMRPTVL
+1785 AYITGRLRPTVL

-1806 SKVAPSAKAAASGT
+1806 SKVASNAKAAASGT

-1834 SSTSTTSAPSV
+1834 SSTSTTSTPTV

-1857 IAVRPSPGGVFTQF
+1857 IAARPSPGGVFTQF
-1871 VMNKAGA
+1871 VMNKAGT
-1878 LQQKVPGAIAR
+1878 LQQKIPGASTR
-1889 QPLSGPLK
+1889 QPLSGPQK

-1922 VSSGVTT
+1922 VSAGVT
-1929 TATTTSV
+1929 TATTTSPV
-1936 TVESTSVVTSAVT
+1936 TVESTSVAASTVTTPS
-1949 SPNQTRANEP
+1949 QTRANEP
-1959 ACSPPATPG
+1959 VCSPPAITVTATPATPG
-1968 TTAPGTAAPGVNTC
+1968 INTC

-1987 TTPTTTVSIT
+1987 STPTATVNIP
-1997 KATGIVAPIATTS
+1997 KATGIVAPVATTS
-2010 FPKTVVTTL
+2010 FPKTVVTTPT
-2019 SVTCPVVTT
+2019 VTCPVVTT
-2028 STSTVVV
+2028 STSTVVL

-2074 AAPQAVSKTPQKMSP
+2074 ATPQAISKTPQKMSP
-2089 GAEKRVGP
+2089 GTEKRIGP

-2112 PLNNTPLAQ
+2112 PLNNTQLAQ
-2121 RQRMVLQPLRSPGG
+2121 RQRMILQPLRSPGG

-2148 LVPLHQVRAA
+2148 LVPLHQFRAA

-2167 IFRNPGSV
+2167 MFRNPGSV
-2175 VGIRLPAP
+2175 VGIRWPAP

-2213 KLSPTSNVTTQA
+2213 KSSPSSNLATQA

-2247 PPAASSVTNQTA
+2247 PAASSVTNQTA
-2259 SESKITSSSGG
+2259 SESKITCSSGG
-2270 LPASTANLIPL
+2270 LPAATANLIPL

-2320 EDVGAAQQKESGK
+2320 EDSGAAQQKENGK
-2333 ASRSDDM
+2333 ASQSDDI
-2340 EVTESEVTV
+2340 EVIESEVTV

-2357 GLSVNQSNKV
+2357 ELSVNQSNNV
-2367 EELASGTIAPGR
+2367 EESASGTIAPDR

-2392 VLESSCDDSSSSQ
+2392 VLESSCDDSCSSQ
-2405 HDVSTDV
+2405 HDVSADV

-2427 EEKGSSEEKENSV
+2427 EEKGASEEKEDSV
-2440 SSAALVEA
+2440 CSETVMEA

-2462 SVVALLDNACPQG
+2462 SLVAPLDNACPQS
-2475 LENRETAQ
+2475 LKNQETAQ
-2483 LKSPGKEQIHAE
+2483 LKNHGKEQIHGE
-2495 REEKPVK
+2495 QEEKPVK
-2502 DQEGDAQTQMK
+2502 EQGGDTQTQMK
-2513 EVNKASS
+2513 EDNKARS
-2520 GQSRSHQE
+2520 GQSQSQQE

-2533 ENRKEQR
+2533 ENKKEQR

-2551 QHDAV
+2551 QGDAE
-2556 QPDKEKEYK
+2556 QPDRGRKEYK
-2565 VSTEA
+2565 GSTEA
-2570 ESIREKKGTKSEI
+2570 ESIRERKGSKSEI
-2583 SFAKEQ
+2583 SSAKEQ
-2589 ESASGEK
+2589 DNASGEE
-2596 HTINTEEGKA
+2596 HTVNTEEGKA
-2606 SIGWQEGS
+2606 NRARQKGS
-2614 NNKQDDIFDSQEE
+2614 NNEEQDAFDSREE
-2627 MKTGDEIVT
+2627 IKPGHDIVT

-2649 PALESKSEVDNKAD
+2649 PALENKSEADNKAD

-2675 RAQEPRHHM
+2675 RAQEARHHKKGYM
-2684 PTVDI
+2684 PTIDI

-2694 EEEEEEDDDDEDE
+2694 EEEEEEDDDEDE

-2791 EKPTKKPQFWSRRL
+2791 EKPTKQKPQFWNRKL

-2820 ANERRRRNEIRDLF
+2820 ANERRRRNEMRDLF

-2871 LIGQKNLLTRRQ
+2871 LIGQKNLLTRKQ

-2895 KTEEVVLKKLEYIC
+2895 KTEEVVLKKLEYIY

-2914 IEAQKKKKQTEPEQS
+2914 VEAQKKKKQAEPEES
-2929 VVTSTANTQK
+2929 VVTSTASTQQE
-2939 DGSSARSREVPAPP
+2939 GSSAPSRELA
-2953 RELVQMPMTN
+2953 QMAMTN

-2973 KGGRATED
+2973 KGIRATGGRKAMHILHKED

-3005 SPLVPGPVAT
+3005 SPLVPGQVAA

-3026 PRPVN
+3026 PRAVS
-3031 TTVTAQPGVA
+3031 TTMTAQPGIA

-3048 GSTVPVQVQ
+3048 GSTVPVQVK

-3072 AGNPG
+3072 AGNPV
-3077 PSTVISALQ
+3077 PSTVVSATE
-3086 PCSESEDS
+3086 PHSESEDS

-3102 VTSLATEGSMDS
+3102 VTSLAAEGSMS
-3114 NPKRN
+3114 LNLNRN
-3119 KNSNKTTAAGT
+3119 KNSNRTTAAGA
-3130 QASEKSLVVAPL
+3130 QSSEKSLVVAPL
-3142 ESRKSDSILSEE
+3142 ESRKSDIILSEE

-3160 GDSRGDGRNTT
+3160 GDSGGDGRNTT

-3185 QPRNISCTKEPPE
+3185 QLRNISCTKEPPE
-3198 SLSKK
+3198 SFSKK

-3208 FVGSQARRKDGD
+3208 FVGSQARRKDSD

-3253 MEEADLDAS
+3253 MEEAELDAS

-3285 AFLNQQLNDDASP
+3285 AFLNQQLNDDASA
-3298 MSELPSALNSDF
+3298 MSELPSTLNSDF
-3310 SQEDADARRGTASD
+3310 SHEDAEARRGTASD
-3324 LSSADGSSFQFG
+3324 LSAAGGSSFQFG
-3336 HLGSSFKIPLKY
+3336 HLGGSFKD
-3348 LSEVTEGSGSISP
+3348 LSAVPEGGGSISP
-3361 LLLHLEDDDLP
+3361 LLLHLEDDDLT
-3372 DGDKNSAEPSSEAD
+3372 DGDKNSGEPSSEAD
-3386 VLKIVIGAETKDP
+3386 VLKIVIGAEMKDP
-3399 LPNLPVTSGGNGK
+3399 LPNLSVTSGGNGK
-3412 TVTTSA
+3412 TVTTLA
-3418 ETTNVSPPVLQM
+3418 ETTNVTPPVLQM

-3456 ASLPADS
+3456 ASLPVDA
-3463 EGQGN
+3463 EGQSN

-3475 PIVAKLAPSGVKTS
+3475 PVVTKLAPSGVKTS
-3489 SPATGQEGQDNK
+3489 LPATVQEGQDNK
-3501 VMPMLAPIVT
+3501 VMPTLAPVVT
-3511 KLSTTGTLP
+3511 KSNTTGTLP
-3520 SNAAGK
+3520 SNSTGK

>member
-1 MEKQQIVLASR
+1 MEKQQIVLGSR

-19 AAPAFFVILKQ
+19 AAPAFFVILKP

-56 TPVKSKV
+56 TQIKSKV
-63 KTCLPADCVSGGI
+63 RTCLPADCVSGGI

-81 NNSMWNEFYHHNTEM
+81 NNSMWNEFYHRNTEM
-96 VLSKQGRRMFPS
+96 ILTKQGRRMFPY

-114 GLNASQRY
+114 GLDAGQKY
-122 ILVMDM
+122 ILVMDI

-161 ESPSTGQYWMHR
+161 ESPSTGQYWMHQ

-181 LTNNTFDQEGH
+181 LTNNTLDQEGH

-259 RDDGLNSRP
+259 RDDGLNGRP
-268 RRDVKHNS
+268 QRDVKQNS
-276 TLKLEGGDVF
+276 NLELEGGDVF
-286 SAAGIRG
+286 STAGIRAR
-293 CPAEA
+293 PAEV
-298 DALDVHQRSVDSS
+298 DGLDLHQRNLDSS
-311 FTGQNSSD
+311 FIGQNPSD
-319 TDLDKE
+319 IDLDKE

-330 RDFLGFLDTDLPSGD
+330 RDFLSFLDTDLSSGD
-345 MPKLKQEVS
+345 TPKLKQEVS
-354 DSVSTPVKSKV
+354 
-365 KTCFPAD
+365 
-372 CVSGGI
+372 
-378 TVTLD
+378 
-383 NNNMWNEFYHRNT
+383 E
-396 EMILTHQ
+396 
-403 GRRMFPYCRY
+403 
-413 WIKGLDA
+413 
-420 SQKYILVMDMSPVDN
+420 
-435 HRYKW
+435 
-440 NGCSWEP
+440 
-447 SGKAEPHV
+447 
-455 SNRVFIHPE
+455 
-464 SPSTGQ
+464 
-470 YWMHQPVSFY
+470 
-480 KLKLTN
+480 
-486 DTLDQEGHIILH
+486 
-498 SMHRYLPRLHVVPA
+498 
-512 DKATEVIQLNGP
+512 
-524 DVHTFTFP
+524 
-532 QTEFFTV
+532 
-539 TAYQNIQITQLK
+539 
-551 IDYNPFAKGFRDD
+551 
-564 GLNSRPR
+564 
-571 RDVKHNSTL
+571 
-580 KLEGGDVFSAA
+580 
-591 GIRGCPAEADALDVH
+591 
-606 QRSVDS
+606 
-612 SFTGQNSSDTDLDKE
+612 
-627 SFNAERD
+627 
-634 FLGFLDTDLPSGD
+634 
-647 MPKLKQEVS
+647 
-656 DSPIASSYES
+656 SPIASSYES
-666 SSRVASPLDP
+666 SSHVASPMDP
-676 NGHFNVVIKEEPE
+676 NGHFNVVIKEEPVDE
-689 DGYDYESS
+689 YDYESS
-697 ICTQGITV
+697 ICTQGVSV

-715 EYSNTDDDDPILQ
+715 EYSNTDDDDDPILQ
-728 KHLVRRSDRDGIGGE
+728 KHLMKCSETDETDGE
-743 FRPRKRLLT
+743 FRSRKRMLA

-762 LKLESGKMPVV
+762 LKLDSGKMPVV

-793 MLSSSKKDKSPLSAT
+793 MLSSCKKDKSPFSAI
-808 LDSLPVCFEN
+808 LDSMPVCFEN
-818 HKGSGSDTAT
+818 HKGSCSGTAT
-828 VTEEFIMK
+828 VTEELVMK
-836 KQTSVSKMSQKY
+836 KESPRSKMAQKY

-863 FNLRGSVSSH
+863 FNLRGSVSCH

-894 KGSVSHQN
+894 KGSGNNQN
-902 TLSSVTSKRGRPRK
+902 TLSSVTTKRGRPRK

-928 IGRTVITS
+928 IGKTVITS
-936 KNTSLGPGSI
+936 KNSSLGPGSI

-977 RVGGEE
+977 RAGGEE
-983 SQNLQAPLLTTN
+983 TQNLQAPLLTTN

-1058 YSLWSYPG
+1058 YALWSYPG
-1066 TNPNSPDTGFPF
+1066 PNPNSPDTGFPF

-1083 KTNDFT
+1083 KTNDIT

-1097 LHGASRNEG
+1097 LHGATRNEG

-1168 LKKQSTIIPS
+1168 LKKQSTVIPS

-1192 RKTKTQNRQT
+1192 RKTKTQTRQTST

-1208 SYRPILPSPFSA
+1208 SYKPILPSPFLA
-1220 RQKQN
+1220 KQKQN
-1225 SSASGE
+1225 ASSGE
-1231 KAAKSASNSSL
+1231 KAAKSVSNSSL
-1242 ANQAD
+1242 TNQAD
-1247 SFMVPGLDENVL
+1247 GFMVPALDENIL

-1264 LRQAPQQQQ
+1264 LRHAPPQQ
-1273 AGRPPGL
+1273 AARPPGL

-1290 EECGLWDGKPRT
+1290 EDCALWDGKPRT

-1337 PCSNDFCRLG
+1337 PCNNDFCRLG

-1379 VLVKGGSK
+1379 LLVKGGSK
-1387 HKKIL
+1387 HRKIM
-1392 KKAARGSLV
+1392 KKAVRGNLV

-1423 DEQKQKDKKK
+1423 DELKQKDKKK

-1446 EQPIRNCPL
+1446 EQPVRNCPL

-1474 VTEPVKYAVL
+1474 VIEPVKSAVL
-1484 PSPEVL
+1484 PNPEVV
-1490 LSSKHRSS
+1490 LSSKHKSS
-1498 SGVKPGRVYTPKPNP
+1498 SGMKPGRVYTPKPNP

-1534 RVRAYERKREEKK
+1534 RVRAYERKKEEKK

-1561 EHEPELQSPEKATC
+1561 DHEPELQSPEKATC
-1575 ETDKDDDKSGE
+1575 EAEKDTDKSG
-1586 KSWWS
+1586 
-1591 SHSEGD
+1591 
-1597 SSSTSYVHHTT
+1597 
-1608 PGGPTK
+1608 
-1614 LIEVIS
+1614 
-1620 DCNWEEDHNKI
+1620 
-1631 LNILSQHINSNATQC
+1631 
-1646 LKVGS
+1646 
-1651 FIIELASEHKA
+1651 
-1662 QDENHPPVYSSRVKI
+1662 
-1677 SVPSYQDKDE
+1677 
-1687 KPEIPVLETP
+1687 
-1697 DSGVPS
+1697 
-1703 CKNPEN
+1703 
-1709 VKFLRADTLDKLQ
+1709 
-1722 EKLHGGKGLPF
+1722 
-1733 YAGVYPAGK
+1733 
-1742 LIVYKRKPNMSPS
+1742 
-1755 GLIQVYDKRYPQ
+1755 
-1767 AKLLLGQMGAL
+1767 
-1778 HPANRLA
+1778 A
-1785 AYITGRMRPTVL
+1785 A
-1797 DISTLSTVI
+1797 
-1806 SKVAPSAKAAASGT
+1806 
-1820 PSVQVP
+1820 
-1826 TTSTPKTT
+1826 
-1834 SSTSTTSAPSV
+1834 
-1845 TTLKTHVPAQRQ
+1845 
-1857 IAVRPSPGGVFTQF
+1857 RPSPGGVFTQF

-1878 LQQKVPGAIAR
+1878 LQQKVPGTSTR
-1889 QPLSGPLK
+1889 QPLSGPQK
-1897 FSIKPTPIMVVAPVV
+1897 FSIKPTPIMVVAPVL

-1922 VSSGVTT
+1922 VSPGVTA
-1929 TATTTSV
+1929 ATTTSPV
-1936 TVESTSVVTSAVT
+1936 IVESTNMAVSTVTTPS
-1949 SPNQTRANEP
+1949 QTRANEP
-1959 ACSPPATPG
+1959 AGSPPAVTVTAALATSGINTG
-1968 TTAPGTAAPGVNTC
+1968 TTPP
-1982 TTPSS
+1982 S
-1987 TTPTTTVSIT
+1987 TTPTATVNVT
-1997 KATGIVAPIATTS
+1997 KATGIVAPVAAVS
-2010 FPKTVVTTL
+2010 FPKTVVTPPA
-2019 SVTCPVVTT
+2019 VTCPVVTT
-2028 STSTVVV
+2028 STSTVVL

-2040 ATSVVTTPTSS
+2040 VTSVVTTPTSS

-2056 IILSG
+2056 IMLSG

-2074 AAPQAVSKTPQKMSP
+2074 ATPQAVSKTPQKMSP

-2112 PLNNTPLAQ
+2112 PLNNMQLAQ
-2121 RQRMVLQPLRSPGG
+2121 RQRMILQPLRSPGG

-2148 LVPLHQVRAA
+2148 LVPLHQFRAA

-2167 IFRNPGSV
+2167 MFRNPGSV

-2199 TSPATNSAVQTAVP
+2199 TSPAANPAVQAAAP
-2213 KLSPTSNVTTQA
+2213 KLSPTSNTATQA
-2225 SSLLP
+2225 SSLPP

-2259 SESKITSSSGG
+2259 SESKMNCSSGG
-2270 LPASTANLIPL
+2270 LPATAANLIPL

-2320 EDVGAAQQKESGK
+2320 EELGAAQQKENEK
-2333 ASRSDDM
+2333 ASRSDDA
-2340 EVTESEVTV
+2340 EVTESEVTA

-2357 GLSVNQSNKV
+2357 ELSVNQSNNV
-2367 EELASGTIAPGR
+2367 EESASGTATPDR
-2379 NSTTLEM
+2379 NSATLEM
-2386 VEKDSK
+2386 VEEDSK
-2392 VLESSCDDSSSSQ
+2392 VLESSCDDSFSSQ
-2405 HDVSTDV
+2405 PDVSADV
-2412 ISSDHSYISEKPNDE
+2412 VSSDHSYISEKPNDE
-2427 EEKGSSEEKENSV
+2427 EEKGASEGKEDSV
-2440 SSAALVEA
+2440 SSETLVEA
-2448 VSTNSETVCGSSDQ
+2448 VSTNSETVHGPSDQ
-2462 SVVALLDNACPQG
+2462 QPPVAPQG
-2475 LENRETAQ
+2475 NNAHPRSLENQETAQ
-2483 LKSPGKEQIHAE
+2483 LKNHGKEQIHDKQE
-2495 REEKPVK
+2495 GKPVK
-2502 DQEGDAQTQMK
+2502 EWEGDARTQV
-2513 EVNKASS
+2513 EEHSQASS
-2520 GQSRSHQE
+2520 GQSQGQQD

-2533 ENRKEQR
+2533 ESKEEQR
-2540 GTELSQNKQEC
+2540 ETELSQNKEEC
-2551 QHDAV
+2551 QGDAV
-2556 QPDKEKEYK
+2556 QPDTERKGHTDCTESGSIRGRTGSKSGSSPAEEQQDDASGGQHA
-2565 VSTEA
+2565 VSTKEGEA
-2570 ESIREKKGTKSEI
+2570 
-2583 SFAKEQ
+2583 
-2589 ESASGEK
+2589 
-2596 HTINTEEGKA
+2596 
-2606 SIGWQEGS
+2606 GS
-2614 NNKQDDIFDSQEE
+2614 NNKEQGAFDPQEE
-2627 MKTGDEIVT
+2627 MKTGHDIVT

-2649 PALESKSEVDNKAD
+2649 PALENKSEADNKAD
-2663 TSEKSDFLTPEQ
+2663 VSEKSDFLTPEQ
-2675 RAQEPRHHM
+2675 RAQEPRHHKKGYV
-2684 PTVDI
+2684 PTIDI

-2694 EEEEEEDDDDEDE
+2694 EEEEEEDDDEDE

-2761 NIARLKATAANIRP
+2761 NIARLKATAANTQP

-2791 EKPTKKPQFWSRRL
+2791 EKPTKQKRQLWHRKL

-2820 ANERRRRNEIRDLF
+2820 ANERRRRNEMRDLF

-2871 LIGQKNLLTRRQ
+2871 FIGQKNLLTRKQ

-2895 KTEEVVLKKLEYIC
+2895 KTEEVVLKKLEYIY

-2914 IEAQKKKKQTEPEQS
+2914 VEAQKKKKQTEPEES
-2929 VVTSTANTQK
+2929 VVTSTASTQQE
-2939 DGSSARSREVPAPP
+2939 GSSAPSRELA
-2953 RELVQMPMTN
+2953 QMTMTN

-2973 KGGRATED
+2973 KGARATED

-3005 SPLVPGPVAT
+3005 SPLVPGQVAA

-3026 PRPVN
+3026 PR
-3031 TTVTAQPGVA
+3031 TVSTAMTAQPGIA

-3048 GSTVPVQVQ
+3048 GSTVPVQVK

-3072 AGNPG
+3072 AGNPV
-3077 PSTVISALQ
+3077 PSTVVSATE
-3086 PCSESEDS
+3086 PHSESEDS

-3102 VTSLATEGSMDS
+3102 VTSLAGEGSMS
-3114 NPKRN
+3114 LNLNRS
-3119 KNSNKTTAAGT
+3119 KNSNVTTAAGT
-3130 QASEKSLVVAPL
+3130 QACEKSLAVTPL
-3142 ESRKSDSILSEE
+3142 ESRKSGSVLSEE
-3154 KAKPCP
+3154 KAKPCA
-3160 GDSRGDGRNTT
+3160 GDSGGDGRNTT
-3171 GPTKVFFENKDGFP
+3171 GPTKVLFENKDAFP
-3185 QPRNISCTKEPPE
+3185 QLRNVSSTKEPPE
-3198 SLSKK
+3198 SFGKK
-3203 LCIGE
+3203 LCIGD
-3208 FVGSQARRKDGD
+3208 FVGSQARKKDGD
-3220 PGGERLKS
+3220 SAGERLKS

-3238 KDSRIEMELRKVASA
+3238 KDSRIEVELRKVASA
-3253 MEEADLDAS
+3253 MEEAELDPS

-3285 AFLNQQLNDDASP
+3285 AFLNQQLNDDASA
-3298 MSELPSALNSDF
+3298 MSELPSTLNSEF
-3310 SQEDADARRGTASD
+3310 SHEDAEARRGAASD
-3324 LSSADGSSFQFG
+3324 LGAADGSAFQFG
-3336 HLGSSFKIPLKY
+3336 HLGGSFKD
-3348 LSEVTEGSGSISP
+3348 LSEVSEGGGSISP
-3361 LLLHLEDDDLP
+3361 LLLHLADDDLT
-3372 DGDKNSAEPSSEAD
+3372 DGDKNSGEPSSEAD
-3386 VLKIVIGAETKDP
+3386 VLKIVIGTEMKDP
-3399 LPNLPVTSGGNGK
+3399 LPSLSITSGGNGK
-3412 TVTTSA
+3412 TVTTLA
-3418 ETTNVSPPVLQM
+3418 EASNVTPPVLQM
-3430 KTNPEASNADTL
+3430 KTNPEAGSADAL

-3456 ASLPADS
+3456 ATLPVDS
-3463 EGQGN
+3463 EGQSN

-3475 PIVAKLAPSGVKTS
+3475 PVVAKLAPSGAKTS
-3489 SPATGQEGQDNK
+3489 LSTSVQDGQDNK
-3501 VMPMLAPIVT
+3501 VMPMLAPVVT
-3511 KLSTTGTLP
+3511 KLNTAGTLP
-3520 SNAAGK
+3520 SNSAGK

>member
-1 MEKQQIVLASR
+1 MEKQQIVLGSR

-30 QQGNGKADQGILV
+30 PQGNGKADQGILV

-56 TPVKSKV
+56 TPIKPKV
-63 KTCLPADCVSGGI
+63 KTCLPAECVSGGI

-81 NNSMWNEFYHHNTEM
+81 NNSMWNEFYHRNTEM
-96 VLSKQGRRMFPS
+96 ILTKQGRRMFPY
-108 CRYWIT
+108 CRYWIA
-114 GLNASQRY
+114 GLDVYRRY
-122 ILVMDM
+122 ILVMDI

-136 KWNGRWWEPS
+136 KWNGQLWEPS
-146 GKAEPHVLGRVFIHP
+146 GRAEPHVLGRVFIHP
-161 ESPSTGQYWMHR
+161 ASPSTGYYWMHQ

-181 LTNNTFDQEGH
+181 LTNNTLDQEGH

-241 NIQITQLKID
+241 NIQITRLKID

-268 RRDVKHNS
+268 QRDVKQNS
-276 TLKLEGGDVF
+276 NLELEGGGVL
-286 SAAGIRG
+286 SAASIHGH
-293 CPAEA
+293 PAEA
-298 DALDVHQRSVDSS
+298 DVLDFHQRTLDSS
-311 FTGQNSSD
+311 FIGQNPSD
-319 TDLDKE
+319 IDLDKE

-330 RDFLGFLDTDLPSGD
+330 RDFLGVLDTDLSSGD

-354 DSVSTPVKSKV
+354 
-365 KTCFPAD
+365 
-372 CVSGGI
+372 
-378 TVTLD
+378 
-383 NNNMWNEFYHRNT
+383 E
-396 EMILTHQ
+396 
-403 GRRMFPYCRY
+403 
-413 WIKGLDA
+413 
-420 SQKYILVMDMSPVDN
+420 
-435 HRYKW
+435 
-440 NGCSWEP
+440 
-447 SGKAEPHV
+447 
-455 SNRVFIHPE
+455 
-464 SPSTGQ
+464 
-470 YWMHQPVSFY
+470 
-480 KLKLTN
+480 
-486 DTLDQEGHIILH
+486 
-498 SMHRYLPRLHVVPA
+498 
-512 DKATEVIQLNGP
+512 
-524 DVHTFTFP
+524 
-532 QTEFFTV
+532 
-539 TAYQNIQITQLK
+539 
-551 IDYNPFAKGFRDD
+551 
-564 GLNSRPR
+564 
-571 RDVKHNSTL
+571 
-580 KLEGGDVFSAA
+580 
-591 GIRGCPAEADALDVH
+591 
-606 QRSVDS
+606 
-612 SFTGQNSSDTDLDKE
+612 
-627 SFNAERD
+627 
-634 FLGFLDTDLPSGD
+634 
-647 MPKLKQEVS
+647 
-656 DSPIASSYES
+656 SPIASSYES

-676 NGHFNVVIKEEPE
+676 NGHFNVVVKEEPL
-689 DGYDYESS
+689 DDYDYEST
-697 ICTQGITV
+697 ICTQGVSV
-705 KQEDTDEETD
+705 KQEDTEEETD
-715 EYSNTDDDDPILQ
+715 EYSNTDDDDPVLQ
-728 KHLVRRSDRDGIGGE
+728 KHLMRRGETDGIDGE
-743 FRPRKRLLT
+743 FGSRKRMLT

-762 LKLESGKMPVV
+762 LKLDSGKMPVV

-793 MLSSSKKDKSPLSAT
+793 MLSPCKRDKSPLSAV
-808 LDSLPVCFEN
+808 LDSFPVCFEN
-818 HKGSGSDTAT
+818 HKGSCSGTAA
-828 VTEEFIMK
+828 VTGELVMK
-836 KQTSVSKMSQKY
+836 KQSSGSKMSQKY
-848 SSIREAQWALSKSPN
+848 SSIREAQWALSKSAN
-863 FNLRGSVSSH
+863 FNLRGSVGCH

-888 KNPMSL
+888 KNPVSL
-894 KGSVSHQN
+894 KGSGSNQN
-902 TLSSVTSKRGRPRK
+902 TLSSVTTKRGRPRK

-928 IGRTVITS
+928 IGKTVITS

-977 RVGGEE
+977 RTGGEE

-1058 YSLWSYPG
+1058 YSLWGYPG

-1083 KTNDFT
+1083 KTNDFR

-1139 GFSSSTPTSPVVYQ
+1139 GFSSNTPTSPVVYQ

-1192 RKTKTQNRQT
+1192 RKTKAQTRQT
-1202 SSRVKS
+1202 STNSRVKS
-1208 SYRPILPSPFSA
+1208 SYKPILPSPFSA
-1220 RQKQN
+1220 KQKQN

-1231 KAAKSASNSSL
+1231 KAAKSVSNNSL
-1242 ANQAD
+1242 NNQAD
-1247 SFMVPGLDENVL
+1247 SFLVPALDENIL

-1264 LRQAPQQQQ
+1264 LHQAPQQQQ
-1273 AGRPPGL
+1273 GARPPGL

-1290 EECGLWDGKPRT
+1290 EDCALWDGKPRT

-1314 TLLTAQASLKNKPI
+1314 TLLTAQASLKTKPI

-1337 PCSNDFCRLG
+1337 PCNNDFCRLG

-1379 VLVKGGSK
+1379 LLVKGASK
-1387 HKKIL
+1387 HKKIM
-1392 KKAARGSLV
+1392 KKGARGNLV
-1401 FYGTQEEQQED
+1401 SYGTQEEQQEG

-1423 DEQKQKDKKK
+1423 DELKQKDKKK

-1446 EQPIRNCPL
+1446 EQPVRNCPL

-1474 VTEPVKYAVL
+1474 VIEPVKSSLLPNPEVVL
-1484 PSPEVL
+1484 P
-1490 LSSKHRSS
+1490 SKHRSS

-1534 RVRAYERKREEKK
+1534 RVRPYERKREEKK
-1547 QQKDKSDSQSSSIK
+1547 QQKDKSDSQSSSVK
-1561 EHEPELQSPEKATC
+1561 EKADLQSPEKATC
-1575 ETDKDDDKSGE
+1575 EVDKDTDKSGE

-1591 SHSEGD
+1591 PRSEGD

-1608 PGGPTK
+1608 PGGPAK
-1614 LIEVIS
+1614 LIEIIS
-1620 DCNWEEDHNKI
+1620 DRNLEEDHNKI
-1631 LNILSQHINSNATQC
+1631 LTILPQHISSNAPQC

-1651 FIIELASEHKA
+1651 FIIELASEYKA
-1662 QDENHPPVYSSRVKI
+1662 QDENHPPVYSSRMKI

-1697 DSGVPS
+1697 DSRVS
-1703 CKNPEN
+1703 SRKKPEN
-1709 VKFLRADTLDKLQ
+1709 LKFLRADTLDKLQ

-1733 YAGVYPAGK
+1733 YAGVSPAGK
-1742 LIVYKRKPNMSPS
+1742 LVVYNRKANMSPS
-1755 GLIQVYDKRYPQ
+1755 GLIQVNDKRYPQ

-1785 AYITGRMRPTVL
+1785 AYITGRLRPTVL

-1806 SKVAPSAKAAASGT
+1806 SKVASKAAAAASGT

-1834 SSTSTTSAPSV
+1834 SSTSTTSTPTV

-1878 LQQKVPGAIAR
+1878 LQQKIPGVSTR
-1889 QPLSGPLK
+1889 QPLSSPQK

-1912 PSRPSPAQCT
+1912 PSGPSPAQCT
-1922 VSSGVTT
+1922 VSPGVT
-1929 TATTTSV
+1929 TATTTSPV
-1936 TVESTSVVTSAVT
+1936 TVEITSVAVSAVT
-1949 SPNQTRANEP
+1949 TPGQTRADEP
-1959 ACSPPATPG
+1959 ARSPPAVTVTAAPATPG
-1968 TTAPGTAAPGVNTC
+1968 INTC
-1982 TTPSS
+1982 TAPSS
-1987 TTPTTTVSIT
+1987 TTPTATVTIT
-1997 KATGIVAPIATTS
+1997 QATGIVAPVATTS
-2010 FPKTVVTTL
+2010 LPKTVVTTPT
-2019 SVTCPVVTT
+2019 VTCPVVTT
-2028 STSTVVV
+2028 STSTVVL
-2035 TTTAT
+2035 TTAAA
-2040 ATSVVTTPTSS
+2040 ATSVVTTPT

-2061 VNSSPSLNPKRED
+2061 VNSSPSLNQQRD
-2074 AAPQAVSKTPQKMSP
+2074 ATPQAISKTPQKMSP
-2089 GAEKRVGP
+2089 GTEKRIGP

-2112 PLNNTPLAQ
+2112 PLNNTQLAQ
-2121 RQRMVLQPLRSPGG
+2121 RQRMVLQPLRSPGA

-2167 IFRNPGSV
+2167 MFRNPGSI

-2213 KLSPTSNVTTQA
+2213 KLSPTSTLTTQA
-2225 SSLLP
+2225 SSILP
-2230 SVTSFVS
+2230 SVASFVS

-2247 PPAASSVTNQTA
+2247 PPAASSVTNPTA
-2259 SESKITSSSGG
+2259 SESKITCSSGG
-2270 LPASTANLIPL
+2270 LPATTANLIPL

-2320 EDVGAAQQKESGK
+2320 EDLGAAQQKENGK
-2333 ASRSDDM
+2333 ASCSDDT
-2340 EVTESEVTV
+2340 EITESEVTV

-2357 GLSVNQSNKV
+2357 ELLVNQSNNV
-2367 EELASGTIAPGR
+2367 EASA
-2379 NSTTLEM
+2379 S
-2386 VEKDSK
+2386 
-2392 VLESSCDDSSSSQ
+2392 
-2405 HDVSTDV
+2405 DV

-2427 EEKGSSEEKENSV
+2427 EEKGTFEEKEDSLGSETV
-2440 SSAALVEA
+2440 VEA
-2448 VSTNSETVCGSSDQ
+2448 VSANSETVCGSSDQ
-2462 SVVALLDNACPQG
+2462 SLVAPLDNAYPQS
-2475 LENRETAQ
+2475 LENWETAQ
-2483 LKSPGKEQIHAE
+2483 LKNHGK
-2495 REEKPVK
+2495 EEKPVK
-2502 DQEGDAQTQMK
+2502 EHEGDAQTQMK
-2513 EVNKASS
+2513 EDNKASS
-2520 GQSRSHQE
+2520 GQPQHQQE
-2528 QDTQL
+2528 QDRQL
-2533 ENRKEQR
+2533 ENEKEQR
-2540 GTELSQNKQEC
+2540 GTELSQNEHHHQG
-2551 QHDAV
+2551 DAE
-2556 QPDKEKEYK
+2556 QPDMERREYEGSVK
-2565 VSTEA
+2565 SE
-2570 ESIREKKGTKSEI
+2570 REEEGSKSEI
-2583 SFAKEQ
+2583 SSAKEQ
-2589 ESASGEK
+2589 DNE
-2596 HTINTEEGKA
+2596 I
-2606 SIGWQEGS
+2606 
-2614 NNKQDDIFDSQEE
+2614 
-2627 MKTGDEIVT
+2627 KTGHDIVT

-2649 PALESKSEVDNKAD
+2649 PTLENKSEADNRAD
-2663 TSEKSDFLTPEQ
+2663 TSEESDFPTPEQ
-2675 RAQEPRHHM
+2675 RAQEPGHHKTGYM

-2689 TADDM
+2689 TADDT
-2694 EEEEEEDDDDEDE
+2694 EEEEEDDDDDEDE

-2715 ADEMLDGASD
+2715 ADEMLDCASD
-2725 FPSEEEVDVEKVD
+2725 FPSEEEVDIEKD
-2738 ACEYSEDDEQ
+2738 ACAYSEDDEQ

-2761 NIARLKATAANIRP
+2761 NIARLKATAANIQP

-2791 EKPTKKPQFWSRRL
+2791 EKSTKVYVCSPLSFWL
-2805 KTEAEAFAHYRQTHT
+2805 KSEAEAFAHYRETHT
-2820 ANERRRRNEIRDLF
+2820 ANERRRRNELRGLF
-2834 EKLKRTLGLH
+2834 EKLKKTLRLH
-2844 NLPKVSKCYIL
+2844 NLPKVSKSYIL

-2871 LIGQKNLLTRRQ
+2871 LIGQKNLLTRKQ
-2883 DVLIRKVSTLSG
+2883 GVLIRKVSTLSG
-2895 KTEEVVLKKLEYIC
+2895 KTEEVVLKKLEYIY

-2914 IEAQKKKKQTEPEQS
+2914 GEAQKKKKQAEPEEP
-2929 VVTSTANTQK
+2929 VATSTASTQQE
-2939 DGSSARSREVPAPP
+2939 GSSAPSK
-2953 RELVQMPMTN
+2953 ELAQVAMTN

-2973 KGGRATED
+2973 KGVRATED
-2981 TSSSLTLTA
+2981 TSSPLTLTA

-3005 SPLVPGPVAT
+3005 SPLVPGQVAA

-3026 PRPVN
+3026 PRAV
-3031 TTVTAQPGVA
+3031 TTTMTAQP
-3041 SVMIQLP
+3041 
-3048 GSTVPVQVQ
+3048 
-3057 GILTNSTIPITLSTV
+3057 
-3072 AGNPG
+3072 
-3077 PSTVISALQ
+3077 
-3086 PCSESEDS
+3086 ESEDS

-3102 VTSLATEGSMDS
+3102 VTSLAAEGS
-3114 NPKRN
+3114 
-3119 KNSNKTTAAGT
+3119 
-3130 QASEKSLVVAPL
+3130 
-3142 ESRKSDSILSEE
+3142 SILPEE
-3154 KAKPCP
+3154 KGKPCP
-3160 GDSRGDGRNTT
+3160 GDSGRDGRNTT
-3171 GPTKVFFENKDGFP
+3171 GPAKVFFENKDGFP
-3185 QPRNISCTKEPPE
+3185 QLRNMACTKESPE
-3198 SLSKK
+3198 SFSKK

-3208 FVGSQARRKDGD
+3208 FVGSQARRTVSD

-3253 MEEADLDAS
+3253 MEEAELDAS
-3262 ELLSSIEESD
+3262 ELLSSIEDSD

-3285 AFLNQQLNDDASP
+3285 AFLNQQLNDDASA
-3298 MSELPSALNSDF
+3298 MSELPSTLNSDF
-3310 SQEDADARRGTASD
+3310 SREGAEARRGTASD
-3324 LSSADGSSFQFG
+3324 LTAAGGSSFQFG
-3336 HLGSSFKIPLKY
+3336 HLGGSFKD
-3348 LSEVTEGSGSISP
+3348 LSEVPEGGGSISP
-3361 LLLHLEDDDLP
+3361 LLLHLEDDDLT
-3372 DGDKNSAEPSSEAD
+3372 DGDKNSGEPSSEAD
-3386 VLKIVIGAETKDP
+3386 VLKIVIGAEMKDP
-3399 LPNLPVTSGGNGK
+3399 LPNLSVTSGGNGK
-3412 TVTTSA
+3412 TITTLSETTSV
-3418 ETTNVSPPVLQM
+3418 TPPVLQM

-3463 EGQGN
+3463 EGQSSN

-3475 PIVAKLAPSGVKTS
+3475 PVIAKLAPSGVKTS
-3489 SPATGQEGQDNK
+3489 LPATVQEGQDNK
-3501 VMPMLAPIVT
+3501 VMPTLAPVVM
-3511 KLSTTGTLP
+3511 KLNTTGTLP
-3520 SNAAGK
+3520 SNSAGK

>member
-1 MEKQQIVLASR
+1 MEKQQIVLGSR

-19 AAPAFFVILKQ
+19 AAPAFFVILKP

-56 TPVKSKV
+56 TQIKSKV
-63 KTCLPADCVSGGI
+63 RTCLPADCVSGGI

-81 NNSMWNEFYHHNTEM
+81 NNSMWNEFYHRNTEM
-96 VLSKQGRRMFPS
+96 ILTKQGRRMFPY

-114 GLNASQRY
+114 GLDAGQKY
-122 ILVMDM
+122 ILVMDI

-161 ESPSTGQYWMHR
+161 ESPSTGQYWMHQ

-181 LTNNTFDQEGH
+181 LTNNTLDQEGH

-259 RDDGLNSRP
+259 RDDGLNGRP
-268 RRDVKHNS
+268 QRDVKQNS
-276 TLKLEGGDVF
+276 NLELEGGDVF
-286 SAAGIRG
+286 STAGIRAR
-293 CPAEA
+293 PAEV
-298 DALDVHQRSVDSS
+298 DGLDLHQRNLDSS
-311 FTGQNSSD
+311 FIGQNPSD

-330 RDFLGFLDTDLPSGD
+330 RDFLSFLDTDLSSGD
-345 MPKLKQEVS
+345 TPKLKQEVS
-354 DSVSTPVKSKV
+354 
-365 KTCFPAD
+365 
-372 CVSGGI
+372 
-378 TVTLD
+378 
-383 NNNMWNEFYHRNT
+383 E
-396 EMILTHQ
+396 
-403 GRRMFPYCRY
+403 
-413 WIKGLDA
+413 
-420 SQKYILVMDMSPVDN
+420 
-435 HRYKW
+435 
-440 NGCSWEP
+440 
-447 SGKAEPHV
+447 
-455 SNRVFIHPE
+455 
-464 SPSTGQ
+464 
-470 YWMHQPVSFY
+470 
-480 KLKLTN
+480 
-486 DTLDQEGHIILH
+486 
-498 SMHRYLPRLHVVPA
+498 
-512 DKATEVIQLNGP
+512 
-524 DVHTFTFP
+524 
-532 QTEFFTV
+532 
-539 TAYQNIQITQLK
+539 
-551 IDYNPFAKGFRDD
+551 
-564 GLNSRPR
+564 
-571 RDVKHNSTL
+571 
-580 KLEGGDVFSAA
+580 
-591 GIRGCPAEADALDVH
+591 
-606 QRSVDS
+606 
-612 SFTGQNSSDTDLDKE
+612 
-627 SFNAERD
+627 
-634 FLGFLDTDLPSGD
+634 
-647 MPKLKQEVS
+647 
-656 DSPIASSYES
+656 SPIASSYES
-666 SSRVASPLDP
+666 SSHVASPMDP
-676 NGHFNVVIKEEPE
+676 NGHFNVVIKEEPVDE
-689 DGYDYESS
+689 YDYESS
-697 ICTQGITV
+697 ICTQGVSV

-715 EYSNTDDDDPILQ
+715 EYSNTDDDDDPILQ
-728 KHLVRRSDRDGIGGE
+728 KHLMKCSEADETDGE
-743 FRPRKRLLT
+743 FRSRKRMLA

-762 LKLESGKMPVV
+762 LKLDSGKMPVV

-793 MLSSSKKDKSPLSAT
+793 MLSSCKKDKSPFSAI
-808 LDSLPVCFEN
+808 LDSMPVCFEN
-818 HKGSGSDTAT
+818 HKGSCSGTAT
-828 VTEEFIMK
+828 VTEELVMK
-836 KQTSVSKMSQKY
+836 KESPRSKMAQKY

-863 FNLRGSVSSH
+863 FNLRGSVSCH

-894 KGSVSHQN
+894 KGSGNNQN
-902 TLSSVTSKRGRPRK
+902 TLSSVTTKRGRPRK

-928 IGRTVITS
+928 IGKTVITS
-936 KNTSLGPGSI
+936 KNSSLGPGSI

-977 RVGGEE
+977 RAGGEE
-983 SQNLQAPLLTTN
+983 TQNLQAPLLTTN

-1058 YSLWSYPG
+1058 YALWSYPG
-1066 TNPNSPDTGFPF
+1066 PNPNSPDTGFPF

-1083 KTNDFT
+1083 KTNDIT

-1097 LHGASRNEG
+1097 LHGATRNEG

-1139 GFSSSTPTSPVVYQ
+1139 GFSSSAPTSPVVYQ

-1168 LKKQSTIIPS
+1168 LKKQSTVIPS

-1192 RKTKTQNRQT
+1192 RKTKTQTRQTST

-1208 SYRPILPSPFSA
+1208 SYKPILPSPFLA
-1220 RQKQN
+1220 KQKQN
-1225 SSASGE
+1225 ASSGE
-1231 KAAKSASNSSL
+1231 KAAKSVSNSSL
-1242 ANQAD
+1242 TNQAD
-1247 SFMVPGLDENVL
+1247 SFMVPALDENIL

-1264 LRQAPQQQQ
+1264 LRHAPPQQ
-1273 AGRPPGL
+1273 AARPPGL

-1290 EECGLWDGKPRT
+1290 EDCALWDGKPRT

-1337 PCSNDFCRLG
+1337 PCNNDFCRLG

-1379 VLVKGGSK
+1379 LLVKGGSK
-1387 HKKIL
+1387 HRKIM
-1392 KKAARGSLV
+1392 KKAVRGNLV

-1423 DEQKQKDKKK
+1423 DELKQKDKKK

-1446 EQPIRNCPL
+1446 EQPVRNCPL

-1474 VTEPVKYAVL
+1474 VIEPVKSAVL
-1484 PSPEVL
+1484 PNPEVV
-1490 LSSKHRSS
+1490 LSSKHKSS
-1498 SGVKPGRVYTPKPNP
+1498 SGMKPGRVYTPKPNP

-1534 RVRAYERKREEKK
+1534 RVRAYERKKEEKK
-1547 QQKDKSDSQSSSIK
+1547 QPKDKSDSQSSSIK
-1561 EHEPELQSPEKATC
+1561 DHEPELQSPEKATC
-1575 ETDKDDDKSGE
+1575 EAEKDTDKSGE
-1586 KSWWS
+1586 
-1591 SHSEGD
+1591 D
-1597 SSSTSYVHHTT
+1597 
-1608 PGGPTK
+1608 
-1614 LIEVIS
+1614 
-1620 DCNWEEDHNKI
+1620 
-1631 LNILSQHINSNATQC
+1631 AT
-1646 LKVGS
+1646 
-1651 FIIELASEHKA
+1651 
-1662 QDENHPPVYSSRVKI
+1662 
-1677 SVPSYQDKDE
+1677 
-1687 KPEIPVLETP
+1687 
-1697 DSGVPS
+1697 
-1703 CKNPEN
+1703 
-1709 VKFLRADTLDKLQ
+1709 
-1722 EKLHGGKGLPF
+1722 
-1733 YAGVYPAGK
+1733 
-1742 LIVYKRKPNMSPS
+1742 
-1755 GLIQVYDKRYPQ
+1755 
-1767 AKLLLGQMGAL
+1767 
-1778 HPANRLA
+1778 
-1785 AYITGRMRPTVL
+1785 
-1797 DISTLSTVI
+1797 
-1806 SKVAPSAKAAASGT
+1806 
-1820 PSVQVP
+1820 
-1826 TTSTPKTT
+1826 
-1834 SSTSTTSAPSV
+1834 
-1845 TTLKTHVPAQRQ
+1845 
-1857 IAVRPSPGGVFTQF
+1857 
-1871 VMNKAGA
+1871 
-1878 LQQKVPGAIAR
+1878 
-1889 QPLSGPLK
+1889 
-1897 FSIKPTPIMVVAPVV
+1897 
-1912 PSRPSPAQCT
+1912 
-1922 VSSGVTT
+1922 
-1929 TATTTSV
+1929 
-1936 TVESTSVVTSAVT
+1936 
-1949 SPNQTRANEP
+1949 
-1959 ACSPPATPG
+1959 
-1968 TTAPGTAAPGVNTC
+1968 
-1982 TTPSS
+1982 
-1987 TTPTTTVSIT
+1987 
-1997 KATGIVAPIATTS
+1997 
-2010 FPKTVVTTL
+2010 
-2019 SVTCPVVTT
+2019 
-2028 STSTVVV
+2028 
-2035 TTTAT
+2035 
-2040 ATSVVTTPTSS
+2040 
-2051 AGSVP
+2051 
-2056 IILSG
+2056 
-2061 VNSSPSLNPKRED
+2061 
-2074 AAPQAVSKTPQKMSP
+2074 PQAVSKTPQKMSP

-2112 PLNNTPLAQ
+2112 PLNNMQLAQ
-2121 RQRMVLQPLRSPGG
+2121 RQRMILQPLRSPGG

-2148 LVPLHQVRAA
+2148 LVPLQQFRAA

-2167 IFRNPGSV
+2167 MFRNPGSV

-2199 TSPATNSAVQTAVP
+2199 TSPAANPAVQAAAP
-2213 KLSPTSNVTTQA
+2213 KLSPTSNTATQA
-2225 SSLLP
+2225 SSLPP

-2259 SESKITSSSGG
+2259 SESKMNCSSGG
-2270 LPASTANLIPL
+2270 LPATAANLIPL

-2320 EDVGAAQQKESGK
+2320 EELGAAQQKENEK
-2333 ASRSDDM
+2333 ASRSDDA
-2340 EVTESEVTV
+2340 EVTESEVTA

-2357 GLSVNQSNKV
+2357 ELAVNQSNNV
-2367 EELASGTIAPGR
+2367 EESASGTATPDR
-2379 NSTTLEM
+2379 NSATLEM
-2386 VEKDSK
+2386 VEEDSK
-2392 VLESSCDDSSSSQ
+2392 VLESSCDDSFSSQ
-2405 HDVSTDV
+2405 PDVSADV
-2412 ISSDHSYISEKPNDE
+2412 VSSDHSYISEKPNDE
-2427 EEKGSSEEKENSV
+2427 EEKGASEGQEDSV
-2440 SSAALVEA
+2440 SSETLVEA
-2448 VSTNSETVCGSSDQ
+2448 VSTNSETVYGPSDQ
-2462 SVVALLDNACPQG
+2462 QPPVAPRGNNAHPRS
-2475 LENRETAQ
+2475 LENQETAQ
-2483 LKSPGKEQIHAE
+2483 LKNHGKEQIHDE
-2495 REEKPVK
+2495 QEGKPVK
-2502 DQEGDAQTQMK
+2502 EWEGDARTQV
-2513 EVNKASS
+2513 EEHSQASS
-2520 GQSRSHQE
+2520 GQSQGQQD

-2533 ENRKEQR
+2533 ESKEEQKE
-2540 GTELSQNKQEC
+2540 TELSRNKEEC
-2551 QHDAV
+2551 QGDAV
-2556 QPDKEKEYK
+2556 QPDTERKGHTDCTESGSIRGRTGSKSDSSPAEEQQDNASGGQHA
-2565 VSTEA
+2565 VSTKEGEA
-2570 ESIREKKGTKSEI
+2570 
-2583 SFAKEQ
+2583 
-2589 ESASGEK
+2589 
-2596 HTINTEEGKA
+2596 
-2606 SIGWQEGS
+2606 GS
-2614 NNKQDDIFDSQEE
+2614 NNKEQGAFDPQEA
-2627 MKTGDEIVT
+2627 MKTGHDIVT

-2649 PALESKSEVDNKAD
+2649 PALENKSEADNKAD
-2663 TSEKSDFLTPEQ
+2663 VSEKSDFLTPEQ
-2675 RAQEPRHHM
+2675 RAQEPRHHKKGYV

-2694 EEEEEEDDDDEDE
+2694 EEEEEEDDDEDE

-2738 ACEYSEDDEQ
+2738 ACEYSEDGEQ

-2761 NIARLKATAANIRP
+2761 NIARLKATAANIQP

-2791 EKPTKKPQFWSRRL
+2791 EKPTKQKRQLWHRKL

-2820 ANERRRRNEIRDLF
+2820 ANERRRRNEMRDLF

-2871 LIGQKNLLTRRQ
+2871 FIGQKNLLTRKQ

-2895 KTEEVVLKKLEYIC
+2895 KTEEVVLKKLEYIY

-2914 IEAQKKKKQTEPEQS
+2914 VEAQKKKKQAEPEES
-2929 VVTSTANTQK
+2929 VVTSTASAQQE
-2939 DGSSARSREVPAPP
+2939 GSSAPSRELA
-2953 RELVQMPMTN
+2953 QMTMTN

-2973 KGGRATED
+2973 KGAHATED
-2981 TSSSLTLTA
+2981 TPSSLTLTA

-3005 SPLVPGPVAT
+3005 SPLVPGQVAA

-3026 PRPVN
+3026 PR
-3031 TTVTAQPGVA
+3031 TVSTAMTAQPGIA

-3048 GSTVPVQVQ
+3048 GSTVPVQVK

-3072 AGNPG
+3072 AGNPV
-3077 PSTVISALQ
+3077 PSTVVSATE
-3086 PCSESEDS
+3086 PHSESEDS

-3102 VTSLATEGSMDS
+3102 VTSLAGEGSMS
-3114 NPKRN
+3114 LNLNRS
-3119 KNSNKTTAAGT
+3119 KNSNVTTAAGT
-3130 QASEKSLVVAPL
+3130 QACEKSLAVTPL
-3142 ESRKSDSILSEE
+3142 ESRKSGSVLSEE
-3154 KAKPCP
+3154 KAKPCA
-3160 GDSRGDGRNTT
+3160 GDSGGDGRNTT
-3171 GPTKVFFENKDGFP
+3171 GPTKVLFENKDAFP
-3185 QPRNISCTKEPPE
+3185 QLRNVSSTKEPPE
-3198 SLSKK
+3198 SFGKK
-3203 LCIGE
+3203 LCIGD
-3208 FVGSQARRKDGD
+3208 FVGSQARKKDGD
-3220 PGGERLKS
+3220 SAGERLKS

-3238 KDSRIEMELRKVASA
+3238 KDSRIEVELRKVASA
-3253 MEEADLDAS
+3253 MEEAELDPS

-3285 AFLNQQLNDDASP
+3285 AFLNQQLNDDASA
-3298 MSELPSALNSDF
+3298 MSELPSTLNSEF
-3310 SQEDADARRGTASD
+3310 SHEDAEARRGAASD
-3324 LSSADGSSFQFG
+3324 LGAADGSAFQFG
-3336 HLGSSFKIPLKY
+3336 HLGGSFKD
-3348 LSEVTEGSGSISP
+3348 LSEVSEGGGSISP
-3361 LLLHLEDDDLP
+3361 LLLHLADDDLT
-3372 DGDKNSAEPSSEAD
+3372 DGDKNSGEPSSEAD
-3386 VLKIVIGAETKDP
+3386 VLKIVIGTEMKDP
-3399 LPNLPVTSGGNGK
+3399 LPSLSITSGGNGK
-3412 TVTTSA
+3412 TVTTLA
-3418 ETTNVSPPVLQM
+3418 EASNVTPPVLQM
-3430 KTNPEASNADTL
+3430 KTNPEAGSADAL

-3456 ASLPADS
+3456 ATLPVDS
-3463 EGQGN
+3463 EGQSN

-3475 PIVAKLAPSGVKTS
+3475 PVVAKLAPSGAKTS
-3489 SPATGQEGQDNK
+3489 LSTTVQDGQDNK
-3501 VMPMLAPIVT
+3501 VMPMLAPVVT
-3511 KLSTTGTLP
+3511 KLNTAGTLP
-3520 SNAAGK
+3520 SNSASK

>member
-1 MEKQQIVLASR
+1 MEKQQIVLGNR
-12 DGGTVSG
+12 DGGAVFGT
-19 AAPAFFVILKQ
+19 APAFFVILKQ

-56 TPVKSKV
+56 APVKSKM

-81 NNSMWNEFYHHNTEM
+81 NNSMWNEFYHRNTEM
-96 VLSKQGRRMFPS
+96 ILTKQGRRMFPY

-114 GLNASQRY
+114 GLDAGQKY
-122 ILVMDM
+122 ILVMDI
-128 SPVDNHRY
+128 SPVDNYRY

-161 ESPSTGQYWMHR
+161 QSPSTGRYWMHQ

-181 LTNNTFDQEGH
+181 LTNNTLDQEGH

-259 RDDGLNSRP
+259 RDDGLNGRP
-268 RRDVKHNS
+268 QRDVKQNS
-276 TLKLEGGDVF
+276 NLELEGSNVF
-286 SAAGIRG
+286 SSASLRG
-293 CPAEA
+293 RPAEV
-298 DALDVHQRSVDSS
+298 DALGLHQRSLDSS
-311 FTGQNSSD
+311 FIGQNPSD
-319 TDLDKE
+319 IDMEKE

-330 RDFLGFLDTDLPSGD
+330 RDFMGFLDTDLASGD
-345 MPKLKQEVS
+345 MPKLKQE
-354 DSVSTPVKSKV
+354 
-365 KTCFPAD
+365 
-372 CVSGGI
+372 
-378 TVTLD
+378 
-383 NNNMWNEFYHRNT
+383 
-396 EMILTHQ
+396 
-403 GRRMFPYCRY
+403 
-413 WIKGLDA
+413 A
-420 SQKYILVMDMSPVDN
+420 S
-435 HRYKW
+435 
-440 NGCSWEP
+440 
-447 SGKAEPHV
+447 
-455 SNRVFIHPE
+455 E
-464 SPSTGQ
+464 SP
-470 YWMHQPVSFY
+470 
-480 KLKLTN
+480 
-486 DTLDQEGHIILH
+486 
-498 SMHRYLPRLHVVPA
+498 
-512 DKATEVIQLNGP
+512 
-524 DVHTFTFP
+524 
-532 QTEFFTV
+532 
-539 TAYQNIQITQLK
+539 IT
-551 IDYNPFAKGFRDD
+551 
-564 GLNSRPR
+564 
-571 RDVKHNSTL
+571 
-580 KLEGGDVFSAA
+580 
-591 GIRGCPAEADALDVH
+591 
-606 QRSVDS
+606 
-612 SFTGQNSSDTDLDKE
+612 
-627 SFNAERD
+627 
-634 FLGFLDTDLPSGD
+634 
-647 MPKLKQEVS
+647 
-656 DSPIASSYES
+656 SSYKS
-666 SSRVASPLDP
+666 SSRVASPVDP
-676 NGHFNVVIKEEPE
+676 NGQFNVVIKEEPV
-689 DGYDYESS
+689 DDYDYETS

-728 KHLVRRSDRDGIGGE
+728 KRLRRRSETDGNDGE
-743 FRPRKRLLT
+743 FRSRKRMLT

-762 LKLESGKMPVV
+762 LKLDSGKMPVV

-793 MLSSSKKDKSPLSAT
+793 MLSSCKKDKSPLSAI

-818 HKGSGSDTAT
+818 NKDSCTDAAP
-828 VTEEFIMK
+828 VTEEIAMK
-836 KQTSVSKMSQKY
+836 KISPGSKLSQKY
-848 SSIREAQWALSKSPN
+848 SSIKEAQWVLPKSPN
-863 FNLRGSVSSH
+863 FNLRGSVSCH
-873 FSAKEICGR
+873 FSDKEICGR
-882 KRPGIL
+882 KKPGIL
-888 KNPMSL
+888 KNPVSL
-894 KGSVSHQN
+894 KGAGSNQN
-902 TLSSVTSKRGRPRK
+902 AMSSGTTKRGRPRK

-928 IGRTVITS
+928 LGKPVITS
-936 KNTSLGPGSI
+936 KNSPLGPGSI

-977 RVGGEE
+977 RAGGEE

-1066 TNPNSPDTGFPF
+1066 ANPNSPDTGFPF

-1185 VPLSSTS
+1185 VSMSSTS
-1192 RKTKTQNRQT
+1192 KKSKTQNRQT
-1202 SSRVKS
+1202 SNRGKS
-1208 SYRPILPSPFSA
+1208 SYKPILPSPFSA
-1220 RQKQN
+1220 KQKQN
-1225 SSASGE
+1225 FSASG
-1231 KAAKSASNSSL
+1231 KTGAKSLSNSTLS
-1242 ANQAD
+1242 NQAD
-1247 SFMVPGLDENVL
+1247 SFLVPALDENVL

-1264 LRQAPQQQQ
+1264 IRQAPQQQQ
-1273 AGRPPGL
+1273 GARPPGL

-1290 EECGLWDGKPRT
+1290 EDCALWDGKPRT

-1337 PCSNDFCRLG
+1337 PCNNDFCRLG

-1364 RPDCMFGCTCLKRRV
+1364 RPDCMFGCTCLKRKV
-1379 VLVKGGSK
+1379 LLVKGGSK

-1392 KKAARGSLV
+1392 KKAVRGSLV

-1412 EDVEEEGDGEE
+1412 EDAAEEGDGDE
-1423 DEQKQKDKKK
+1423 DEVKQKDKKK
-1433 RKRVEYTICDSEP
+1433 RKKVEYTICDSEP
-1446 EQPIRNCPL
+1446 EKPIRSCPL

-1474 VTEPVKYAVL
+1474 VIEPVKPAVL

-1490 LSSKHRSS
+1490 ISTKHRSS
-1498 SGVKPGRVYTPKPNP
+1498 SGVKTGRVYTPKPNP

-1534 RVRAYERKREEKK
+1534 RVRVYEHGKDEKR
-1547 QQKDKSDSQSSSIK
+1547 QQKDQKESQSSFIK
-1561 EHEPELQSPEKATC
+1561 IYEQGLQSSKKESSKKELSKKESVKKESCKKETC
-1575 ETDKDDDKSGE
+1575 EINKEPDKFGE

-1597 SSSTSYVHHTT
+1597 SSSASYVHHTT

-1614 LIEVIS
+1614 LIEIMS
-1620 DCNWEEDHNKI
+1620 DCNWEEDCNKI
-1631 LNILSQHINSNATQC
+1631 LTILSQHINSNMPQC

-1651 FIIELASEHKA
+1651 FIIELASEYKA
-1662 QDENHPPVYSSRVKI
+1662 QDENNPPVYSSRVKI

-1687 KPEIPVLETP
+1687 KPETPVLETP

-1703 CKNPEN
+1703 CKKTEN
-1709 VKFLRADTLDKLQ
+1709 LKFLRADTVDKLR

-1733 YAGVYPAGK
+1733 YAGVSPAGK
-1742 LIVYKRKPNMSPS
+1742 LVVYKHKANMNPS
-1755 GLIQVYDKRYPQ
+1755 GLIQVNDKRYPQ

-1785 AYITGRMRPTVL
+1785 AYITGRLRPTVL
-1797 DISTLSTVI
+1797 GISTLSTVV
-1806 SKVAPSAKAAASGT
+1806 SKVASNAKAAAPGT

-1826 TTSTPKTT
+1826 TASPPKTT
-1834 SSTSTTSAPSV
+1834 SSTSTTSTPTV
-1845 TTLKTHVPAQRQ
+1845 RTLKAHVPAQRQ
-1857 IAVRPSPGGVFTQF
+1857 IAARPSPGGVFTKF
-1871 VMNKAGA
+1871 VMNKVGA
-1878 LQQKVPGAIAR
+1878 LQQKIPAVSTC
-1889 QPLSGPLK
+1889 QPPSGPSQK
-1897 FSIKPTPIMVVAPVV
+1897 FNIKPAPIMVVAPVV
-1912 PSRPSPAQCT
+1912 PSQQSPAQCT
-1922 VSSGVTT
+1922 VSPGVTT
-1929 TATTTSV
+1929 AITTSPV
-1936 TVESTSVVTSAVT
+1936 TVESTSVAASTVTVPS
-1949 SPNQTRANEP
+1949 QTKASEP
-1959 ACSPPATPG
+1959 ASSPLAITVTGASATPG
-1968 TTAPGTAAPGVNTC
+1968 INTC
-1982 TTPSS
+1982 TTSS
-1987 TTPTTTVSIT
+1987 PATPTATVNII
-1997 KATGIVAPIATTS
+1997 KATAIAAPVPTVTLA
-2010 FPKTVVTTL
+2010 TVVTTPTI
-2019 SVTCPVVTT
+2019 TCPVVTT
-2028 STSTVVV
+2028 STSTVVL
-2035 TTTAT
+2035 TTAV

-2051 AGSVP
+2051 ISPVP

-2061 VNSSPSLNPKRED
+2061 VKPTPSLAPKRED
-2074 AAPQAVSKTPQKMSP
+2074 ATPQALNKTPPKISP
-2089 GAEKRVGP
+2089 GTEKRVGP
-2097 RLLLIPVHQTSPALR
+2097 RLLLIPVHQTSPPVR
-2112 PLNNTPLAQ
+2112 PLNNVQVPQ
-2121 RQRMVLQPLRSPGG
+2121 RQRMILQPLRSPGG

-2148 LVPLHQVRAA
+2148 LVPLHQFRAP
-2158 GAQPSVQPV
+2158 GTQPSAQPSVQPV
-2167 IFRNPGSV
+2167 MFRNPGSV

-2183 SKPPES
+2183 AKLPES
-2189 PVSPT
+2189 PLSP

-2199 TSPATNSAVQTAVP
+2199 TSPATNPASQTAGP
-2213 KLSPTSNVTTQA
+2213 KLSPTSNLVTQA
-2225 SSLLP
+2225 SSVLP

-2247 PPAASSVTNQTA
+2247 PPAASNMTNQTA
-2259 SESKITSSSGG
+2259 SESKITCSSGV

-2313 YRKICKK
+2313 SQKISQK
-2320 EDVGAAQQKESGK
+2320 DDSGAAQQKETGK
-2333 ASRSDDM
+2333 PLRSEEV

-2349 SDRKQEEN
+2349 SDSKQEEN
-2357 GLSVNQSNKV
+2357 EVSVSQPNNV
-2367 EELASGTIAPGR
+2367 EEPVSGTVTPGK
-2379 NSTTLEM
+2379 NSTVLET
-2386 VEKDSK
+2386 VEKDAK
-2392 VLESSCDDSSSSQ
+2392 ALESSCDESSLQ

-2427 EEKGSSEEKENSV
+2427 ENEVVTDEKDSSVHSETV
-2440 SSAALVEA
+2440 VETT
-2448 VSTNSETVCGSSDQ
+2448 STNSETICGSSDR
-2462 SVVALLDNACPQG
+2462 SVAGPLDSAHPQG
-2475 LENRETAQ
+2475 LSNQETAQ
-2483 LKSPGKEQIHAE
+2483 LKNKAQMPAEQ
-2495 REEKPVK
+2495 EEKRVK
-2502 DQEGDAQTQMK
+2502 EQEGDAQMK
-2513 EVNKASS
+2513 ESNKSSS
-2520 GQSRSHQE
+2520 GQSQSQQE

-2533 ENRKEQR
+2533 ENKKEQR
-2540 GTELSQNKQEC
+2540 GTELPHSKKEC
-2551 QHDAV
+2551 QCDAV
-2556 QPDKEKEYK
+2556 QPEMERKQHKG
-2565 VSTEA
+2565 STEA
-2570 ESIREKKGTKSEI
+2570 ESLGAKNESKSET
-2583 SFAKEQ
+2583 SSAKEQ
-2589 ESASGEK
+2589 GEIK
-2596 HTINTEEGKA
+2596 AVNTEEGKTNTA
-2606 SIGWQEGS
+2606 TQENS
-2614 NNKQDDIFDSQEE
+2614 NNKEQGAVDSQEE
-2627 MKTGDEIVT
+2627 MKMVKDIVI
-2636 HVNSSWS
+2636 HANSSWS
-2643 KISSIV
+2643 KISSIA
-2649 PALESKSEVDNKAD
+2649 PALENKSEADNKAD
-2663 TSEKSDFLTPEQ
+2663 RSDKGDFLTPEQ
-2675 RAQEPRHHM
+2675 RAQEPKRHKKGGM
-2684 PTVDI
+2684 PPVD
-2689 TADDM
+2689 TPADYM
-2694 EEEEEEDDDDEDE
+2694 EEEEYEDDE

-2715 ADEMLDGASD
+2715 ADEILDGASD
-2725 FPSEEEVDVEKVD
+2725 FPSEEEIDVEKVD

-2775 SKQKYH
+2775 SKEKYH
-2781 ARNSSDEKLS
+2781 APNSSDEKIS
-2791 EKPTKKPQFWSRRL
+2791 ESPMKNPQIWSRKQ
-2805 KTEAEAFAHYRQTHT
+2805 KTEEEAFAHYRQTHT
-2820 ANERRRRNEIRDLF
+2820 ANERRRRNEMRDLF
-2834 EKLKRTLGLH
+2834 DKLKRALGLH

-2855 KQAYEEIQGLT
+2855 KQAFDEIQALT

-2871 LIGQKNLLTRRQ
+2871 LTGQKNLLARKQ
-2883 DVLIRKVSTLSG
+2883 DTLIRKVSTLSG
-2895 KTEEVVLKKLEYIC
+2895 KTEEVVLKKLEYMY

-2914 IEAQKKKKQTEPEQS
+2914 VEAQKKKKQPAES
-2929 VVTSTANTQK
+2929 VVTSTATTQQEA
-2939 DGSSARSREVPAPP
+2939 SCVQSRD
-2953 RELVQMPMTN
+2953 LVKAAMTN
-2963 RRGKPLILAR
+2963 RRGKPLILAK
-2973 KGGRATED
+2973 KGSHATED
-2981 TSSSLTLTA
+2981 ISPSLTLTA

-3005 SPLVPGPVAT
+3005 SPLVPGQVAA

-3026 PRPVN
+3026 PRAAT
-3031 TTVTAQPGVA
+3031 TTVTAQPGIA

-3048 GSTVPVQVQ
+3048 GSTVPVQVK
-3057 GILTNSTIPITLSTV
+3057 GILTNSTIPITLSAV
-3072 AGNPG
+3072 AGNPV
-3077 PSTVISALQ
+3077 PSTVVSATEHH
-3086 PCSESEDS
+3086 SESEDS

-3102 VTSLATEGSMDS
+3102 VTSLAAEGSMNL
-3114 NPKRN
+3114 NPNRN
-3119 KNSNKTTAAGT
+3119 KNSNAMTAAAT

-3154 KAKPCP
+3154 KAKQCP
-3160 GDSRGDGRNTT
+3160 GDSGGDGRSTT
-3171 GPTKVFFENKDGFP
+3171 GTTKGFFENKDGFP
-3185 QPRNISCTKEPPE
+3185 QIQNVSCTKERPE
-3198 SLSKK
+3198 SFGKK

-3208 FVGSQARRKDGD
+3208 FVGSQARKKDSD
-3220 PGGERLKS
+3220 PGGERLKM
-3228 KELPFRKLQI
+3228 KELPFRKLQL

-3253 MEEADLDAS
+3253 MEEAELDTG

-3285 AFLNQQLNDDASP
+3285 AFLNQQLNDDASG
-3298 MSELPSALNSDF
+3298 MSELPSTLNSDF
-3310 SQEDADARRGTASD
+3310 SHGDAEARRGTASD
-3324 LSSADGSSFQFG
+3324 LSAADGSSFQFS
-3336 HLGSSFKIPLKY
+3336 HLGGSFKD
-3348 LSEVTEGSGSISP
+3348 LSEVPEGGGSLSP
-3361 LLLHLEDDDLP
+3361 LLLHLEDDDIA
-3372 DGDKNSAEPSSEAD
+3372 DGDKNSGEPSSEAD
-3386 VLKIVIGAETKDP
+3386 VLKIVIGAEMKDP
-3399 LPNLPVTSGGNGK
+3399 LPNLSIASGGNSK
-3412 TVTTSA
+3412 TTETTSV
-3418 ETTNVSPPVLQM
+3418 TPPVLQM

-3456 ASLPADS
+3456 ASLPVDS
-3463 EGQGN
+3463 EGQST

-3475 PIVAKLAPSGVKTS
+3475 PIVAKLAPTGVKTS
-3489 SPATGQEGQDNK
+3489 SVTVQEGQDSK
-3501 VMPMLAPIVT
+3501 VMPALAPVGT
-3511 KLSTTGTLP
+3511 KLSNTGTLP
-3520 SNAAGK
+3520 SNSAGK

>member
-1 MEKQQIVLASR
+1 MEKQQIVLGSR

-19 AAPAFFVILKQ
+19 APPAFFVILKQ

-43 ANRDACALASSVS
+43 ANHDACALASSVS
-56 TPVKSKV
+56 TPIKSKV

-81 NNSMWNEFYHHNTEM
+81 NNSMWNEFYHRNTEM
-96 VLSKQGRRMFPS
+96 ILTKQGRRMFPY

-114 GLNASQRY
+114 GLDASQKY
-122 ILVMDM
+122 ILVMDI

-161 ESPSTGQYWMHR
+161 ESPSTGQYWMHQ

-181 LTNNTFDQEGH
+181 LTNNTLDQEGH

-268 RRDVKHNS
+268 QRDVKQNS
-276 TLKLEGGDVF
+276 NLELEGGDVL
-286 SAAGIRG
+286 SAASIHGR
-293 CPAEA
+293 PAEV
-298 DALDVHQRSVDSS
+298 DALDLHQRSLDSS
-311 FTGQNSSD
+311 FIAQNPSD
-319 TDLDKE
+319 IDLEKE

-330 RDFLGFLDTDLPSGD
+330 RDFLRFLDTDLSLGD

-354 DSVSTPVKSKV
+354 
-365 KTCFPAD
+365 
-372 CVSGGI
+372 
-378 TVTLD
+378 
-383 NNNMWNEFYHRNT
+383 E
-396 EMILTHQ
+396 
-403 GRRMFPYCRY
+403 
-413 WIKGLDA
+413 
-420 SQKYILVMDMSPVDN
+420 
-435 HRYKW
+435 
-440 NGCSWEP
+440 
-447 SGKAEPHV
+447 
-455 SNRVFIHPE
+455 
-464 SPSTGQ
+464 
-470 YWMHQPVSFY
+470 
-480 KLKLTN
+480 
-486 DTLDQEGHIILH
+486 
-498 SMHRYLPRLHVVPA
+498 
-512 DKATEVIQLNGP
+512 
-524 DVHTFTFP
+524 
-532 QTEFFTV
+532 
-539 TAYQNIQITQLK
+539 
-551 IDYNPFAKGFRDD
+551 
-564 GLNSRPR
+564 
-571 RDVKHNSTL
+571 
-580 KLEGGDVFSAA
+580 
-591 GIRGCPAEADALDVH
+591 
-606 QRSVDS
+606 
-612 SFTGQNSSDTDLDKE
+612 
-627 SFNAERD
+627 
-634 FLGFLDTDLPSGD
+634 
-647 MPKLKQEVS
+647 
-656 DSPIASSYES
+656 SPIASSYES

-676 NGHFNVVIKEEPE
+676 NGHFNVVIKEEPV
-689 DGYDYESS
+689 DDYDYESG
-697 ICTQGITV
+697 ICTQGISV

-728 KHLVRRSDRDGIGGE
+728 KHLMRRRETDGIDGE
-743 FRPRKRLLT
+743 FRSRKRVLT

-762 LKLESGKMPVV
+762 LKLDSGKMPVV

-793 MLSSSKKDKSPLSAT
+793 MLSSCKKEKSPLSAI

-818 HKGSGSDTAT
+818 HKGSCSGTAA
-828 VTEEFIMK
+828 VTEELVMK
-836 KQTSVSKMSQKY
+836 KQSPGSKMSQKY

-863 FNLRGSVSSH
+863 FNLRGSVGCN

-882 KRPGIL
+882 KRSGIL

-894 KGSVSHQN
+894 KSSGSNQN
-902 TLSSVTSKRGRPRK
+902 TLSSVTTKRGRPRK

-928 IGRTVITS
+928 IGKTVITS

-977 RVGGEE
+977 RPGGEE
-983 SQNLQAPLLTTN
+983 SQNLQAPILTTN

-1058 YSLWSYPG
+1058 FSLWSYPG

-1202 SSRVKS
+1202 SANSRVKS
-1208 SYRPILPSPFSA
+1208 SYKPILPSPFPA
-1220 RQKQN
+1220 KQKQN
-1225 SSASGE
+1225 SGE
-1231 KAAKSASNSSL
+1231 KAAKSVSNSSL
-1242 ANQAD
+1242 TNQAD
-1247 SFMVPGLDENVL
+1247 GFVVPALDENVL

-1273 AGRPPGL
+1273 SARPPGL

-1290 EECGLWDGKPRT
+1290 EDCALWDGKPRT

-1337 PCSNDFCRLG
+1337 PCNNDFCRLG

-1379 VLVKGGSK
+1379 LLVKGGSK
-1387 HKKIL
+1387 HKKIM
-1392 KKAARGSLV
+1392 KKAVRGSLV
-1401 FYGTQEEQQED
+1401 FCGTQEDQQED
-1412 EDVEEEGDGEE
+1412 EDVEEEDDGEE
-1423 DEQKQKDKKK
+1423 DELKQKDKKK

-1474 VTEPVKYAVL
+1474 VIEPVKSAVL
-1484 PSPEVL
+1484 PNPEVL

-1498 SGVKPGRVYTPKPNP
+1498 SGTKSGRVYTPKPNP

-1534 RVRAYERKREEKK
+1534 RVRAYEHRRQEKK

-1561 EHEPELQSPEKATC
+1561 EHEPHLQSPEKATC
-1575 ETDKDDDKSGE
+1575 ETDKDSDKSGE

-1591 SHSEGD
+1591 FRSEGD
-1597 SSSTSYVHHTT
+1597 SSSTYVHHTT

-1614 LIEVIS
+1614 LIEIIS

-1631 LNILSQHINSNATQC
+1631 LTILSQHINSNAPHC

-1677 SVPSYQDKDE
+1677 SLPSYQDKDE

-1703 CKNPEN
+1703 HKTPEN
-1709 VKFLRADTLDKLQ
+1709 LKYLRADTLDKLQ

-1733 YAGVYPAGK
+1733 YAGISPAGK
-1742 LIVYKRKPNMSPS
+1742 LVVYKRKANMSPS
-1755 GLIQVYDKRYPQ
+1755 GLIQVNDKRFPQ

-1785 AYITGRMRPTVL
+1785 AYITGRLRPTVL
-1797 DISTLSTVI
+1797 GISTLSTVI
-1806 SKVAPSAKAAASGT
+1806 SKVASNAKAAASVT

-1834 SSTSTTSAPSV
+1834 SSTSTTSTPTV

-1857 IAVRPSPGGVFTQF
+1857 IEDA
-1871 VMNKAGA
+1871 
-1878 LQQKVPGAIAR
+1878 
-1889 QPLSGPLK
+1889 
-1897 FSIKPTPIMVVAPVV
+1897 TP
-1912 PSRPSPAQCT
+1912 Q
-1922 VSSGVTT
+1922 
-1929 TATTTSV
+1929 ATT
-1936 TVESTSVVTSAVT
+1936 
-1949 SPNQTRANEP
+1949 
-1959 ACSPPATPG
+1959 PP
-1968 TTAPGTAAPGVNTC
+1968 
-1982 TTPSS
+1982 
-1987 TTPTTTVSIT
+1987 
-1997 KATGIVAPIATTS
+1997 
-2010 FPKTVVTTL
+2010 
-2019 SVTCPVVTT
+2019 
-2028 STSTVVV
+2028 
-2035 TTTAT
+2035 
-2040 ATSVVTTPTSS
+2040 
-2051 AGSVP
+2051 
-2056 IILSG
+2056 
-2061 VNSSPSLNPKRED
+2061 
-2074 AAPQAVSKTPQKMSP
+2074 KMSP
-2089 GAEKRVGP
+2089 GTEKRVGP

-2112 PLNNTPLAQ
+2112 PVNNTQLAQ

-2148 LVPLHQVRAA
+2148 LVPLHQFRAA
-2158 GAQPSVQPV
+2158 GAQPNVQPV
-2167 IFRNPGSV
+2167 MFRNPGSV

-2183 SKPPES
+2183 SKPAES

-2213 KLSPTSNVTTQA
+2213 KLSPTSNLATQA

-2259 SESKITSSSGG
+2259 SESKITCSSGG
-2270 LPASTANLIPL
+2270 LPATTANLIPL

-2320 EDVGAAQQKESGK
+2320 EDLDAAQQKENGK
-2333 ASRSDDM
+2333 ASRSDDV

-2357 GLSVNQSNKV
+2357 ELSVNQSNSL
-2367 EELASGTIAPGR
+2367 EESASGTVTPDR
-2379 NSTTLEM
+2379 NSTTLEV

-2405 HDVSTDV
+2405 HDVSADV

-2427 EEKGSSEEKENSV
+2427 EEKGASEEKEDSV
-2440 SSAALVEA
+2440 SSETVVEA
-2448 VSTNSETVCGSSDQ
+2448 VSANSETVCGSSDP
-2462 SVVALLDNACPQG
+2462 SVVAPLDNAHPES
-2475 LENRETAQ
+2475 LENQETAQ
-2483 LKSPGKEQIHAE
+2483 LKNHGKGQIPAEQ
-2495 REEKPVK
+2495 EEKAVK
-2502 DQEGDAQTQMK
+2502 EEEGEAQTQM
-2513 EVNKASS
+2513 EDSKASS
-2520 GQSRSHQE
+2520 GQSQSQQE

-2533 ENRKEQR
+2533 ENTKEQR
-2540 GTELSQNKQEC
+2540 GTELSQSKQEC
-2551 QHDAV
+2551 QDDAM
-2556 QPDKEKEYK
+2556 QPDTERSEYK
-2565 VSTEA
+2565 NSTEA
-2570 ESIREKKGTKSEI
+2570 ESIREKKGSSSEI
-2583 SFAKEQ
+2583 SSAKEQ
-2589 ESASGEK
+2589 DNASGEK
-2596 HTINTEEGKA
+2596 HTVHTEEGKA
-2606 SIGWQEGS
+2606 NIAR
-2614 NNKQDDIFDSQEE
+2614 QDGINDKEQDTFDSQEE
-2627 MKTGDEIVT
+2627 MKTGHDIVT

-2649 PALESKSEVDNKAD
+2649 PALENKSDADNKAD
-2663 TSEKSDFLTPEQ
+2663 TSEKSDFLAPEQ
-2675 RAQEPRHHM
+2675 RAQEARHHKKGYM
-2684 PTVDI
+2684 PTIDI

-2694 EEEEEEDDDDEDE
+2694 EEEEEEDDDEDE

-2791 EKPTKKPQFWSRRL
+2791 EKPTKQKPQFWKRKL

-2820 ANERRRRNEIRDLF
+2820 ANERRRRNEMRDLF

-2871 LIGQKNLLTRRQ
+2871 LIGQKNLLTRKQ

-2895 KTEEVVLKKLEYIC
+2895 KTEEVVLKKLEYIY

-2914 IEAQKKKKQTEPEQS
+2914 VEAQKKKKQTEPEES
-2929 VVTSTANTQK
+2929 VVTSTASTQQE
-2939 DGSSARSREVPAPP
+2939 GSSAPAREVA
-2953 RELVQMPMTN
+2953 QIPMTN

-2990 ASLVMTPQGQVLTLK
+2990 ASLVMTPQGQVLRLK
-3005 SPLVPGPVAT
+3005 SPLVPGQVAA

-3026 PRPVN
+3026 PRAVS
-3031 TTVTAQPGVA
+3031 TTMTAQPGIA

-3048 GSTVPVQVQ
+3048 GSTVPVQVK
-3057 GILTNSTIPITLSTV
+3057 GILTNSTIPITLSPV
-3072 AGNPG
+3072 AGNAV
-3077 PSTVISALQ
+3077 PSTVVSATE
-3086 PCSESEDS
+3086 PHSESEDS

-3102 VTSLATEGSMDS
+3102 VTSLAAEGSM
-3114 NPKRN
+3114 NLNLNRN
-3119 KNSNKTTAAGT
+3119 KNANTTTAAGA
-3130 QASEKSLVVAPL
+3130 QASEKSLVAAPL

-3160 GDSRGDGRNTT
+3160 GDSGGDGRNTT

-3185 QPRNISCTKEPPE
+3185 QLRNVSSTEEAPE
-3198 SLSKK
+3198 SFSKK

-3228 KELPFRKLQI
+3228 KELSFRKLQI

-3253 MEEADLDAS
+3253 MEEAELDAS

-3285 AFLNQQLNDDASP
+3285 AFLNQQLNDDASA
-3298 MSELPSALNSDF
+3298 MSELPGTLNSDF
-3310 SQEDADARRGTASD
+3310 SHEHAEARRGTDSD
-3324 LSSADGSSFQFG
+3324 RTAADGSSFQFG
-3336 HLGSSFKIPLKY
+3336 HLGGSFKD
-3348 LSEVTEGSGSISP
+3348 LSEVPEGGGSISP
-3361 LLLHLEDDDLP
+3361 LLLHLEDDDLT
-3372 DGDKNSAEPSSEAD
+3372 DGDKNSGEPSSEAD
-3386 VLKIVIGAETKDP
+3386 VLKIVIGAEMKDP
-3399 LPNLPVTSGGNGK
+3399 LPNLSVTSGGNGK
-3412 TVTTSA
+3412 TVTTLA
-3418 ETTNVSPPVLQM
+3418 ETTNVTPPVLQM
-3430 KTNPEASNADTL
+3430 KTNPEAGNADTL

-3456 ASLPADS
+3456 ASLPVDS
-3463 EGQGN
+3463 EGQSN

-3489 SPATGQEGQDNK
+3489 LPATVQEGQDNK
-3501 VMPMLAPIVT
+3501 VMPTLAPVVT
-3511 KLSTTGTLP
+3511 KLNTTGTLP
-3520 SNAAGK
+3520 SNSAGK

>member
-1 MEKQQIVLASR
+1 MEKQQIVLGSR

-56 TPVKSKV
+56 TPIKSKV

-81 NNSMWNEFYHHNTEM
+81 NNSMWNEFYHRNTEM
-96 VLSKQGRRMFPS
+96 ILTKQGRRMFPY

-114 GLNASQRY
+114 GLDASQKY
-122 ILVMDM
+122 ILVMDI

-161 ESPSTGQYWMHR
+161 ESPSTGQYWMHQ

-181 LTNNTFDQEGH
+181 LTNNTLDQEGH

-268 RRDVKHNS
+268 QRDVKQNS
-276 TLKLEGGDVF
+276 NLELEGGDVF

-293 CPAEA
+293 RPAEV
-298 DALDVHQRSVDSS
+298 DALDLHQRSLDSS
-311 FTGQNSSD
+311 FIGQNPSD
-319 TDLDKE
+319 IDLEKE

-330 RDFLGFLDTDLPSGD
+330 RDFLGFLDTDLSSAD

-354 DSVSTPVKSKV
+354 
-365 KTCFPAD
+365 
-372 CVSGGI
+372 
-378 TVTLD
+378 
-383 NNNMWNEFYHRNT
+383 
-396 EMILTHQ
+396 
-403 GRRMFPYCRY
+403 
-413 WIKGLDA
+413 
-420 SQKYILVMDMSPVDN
+420 
-435 HRYKW
+435 
-440 NGCSWEP
+440 
-447 SGKAEPHV
+447 
-455 SNRVFIHPE
+455 E
-464 SPSTGQ
+464 SP
-470 YWMHQPVSFY
+470 M
-480 KLKLTN
+480 
-486 DTLDQEGHIILH
+486 
-498 SMHRYLPRLHVVPA
+498 
-512 DKATEVIQLNGP
+512 
-524 DVHTFTFP
+524 
-532 QTEFFTV
+532 
-539 TAYQNIQITQLK
+539 
-551 IDYNPFAKGFRDD
+551 
-564 GLNSRPR
+564 
-571 RDVKHNSTL
+571 
-580 KLEGGDVFSAA
+580 
-591 GIRGCPAEADALDVH
+591 
-606 QRSVDS
+606 
-612 SFTGQNSSDTDLDKE
+612 
-627 SFNAERD
+627 
-634 FLGFLDTDLPSGD
+634 
-647 MPKLKQEVS
+647 
-656 DSPIASSYES
+656 ASSYES

-676 NGHFNVVIKEEPE
+676 NGHFNVVIKEEPV
-689 DGYDYESS
+689 DDYDYESS
-697 ICTQGITV
+697 ICTQGIRV

-728 KHLVRRSDRDGIGGE
+728 KHLIRRSETDGIDGE
-743 FRPRKRLLT
+743 LRSRKRVLT

-762 LKLESGKMPVV
+762 LKLDSGKMPVV

-793 MLSSSKKDKSPLSAT
+793 MLSSCKKDKSPLSAI

-818 HKGSGSDTAT
+818 HKGSCSGTAT
-828 VTEEFIMK
+828 VTEELVMK
-836 KQTSVSKMSQKY
+836 KQSSGSKMSQKY
-848 SSIREAQWALSKSPN
+848 SSIREAQWALSKSSN
-863 FNLRGSVSSH
+863 FNLRGSVSCH
-873 FSAKEICGR
+873 FSAKVICGR

-894 KGSVSHQN
+894 KGSGSNQN
-902 TLSSVTSKRGRPRK
+902 TISSVTTKRGRPRK

-928 IGRTVITS
+928 IGKAVITS

-977 RVGGEE
+977 RAGGEE

-1139 GFSSSTPTSPVVYQ
+1139 GFSSSTPASPVVYQ

-1192 RKTKTQNRQT
+1192 RKTKTQTRQT
-1202 SSRVKS
+1202 STNSRVKS
-1208 SYRPILPSPFSA
+1208 SYKPILPSPFSA
-1220 RQKQN
+1220 KQKQN

-1231 KAAKSASNSSL
+1231 KAAKSVSNSNL
-1242 ANQAD
+1242 TNQAD
-1247 SFMVPGLDENVL
+1247 SFVVPALDENIL

-1273 AGRPPGL
+1273 AARPPGL

-1290 EECGLWDGKPRT
+1290 EDCALWDGKPRT

-1337 PCSNDFCRLG
+1337 PCNNDFCRLG

-1379 VLVKGGSK
+1379 LLVKGGSK
-1387 HKKIL
+1387 HKKIM
-1392 KKAARGSLV
+1392 KKAVRGNLV

-1423 DEQKQKDKKK
+1423 DELKQKDKKK

-1474 VTEPVKYAVL
+1474 VIEPVKSAVL
-1484 PSPEVL
+1484 PNPEVL

-1498 SGVKPGRVYTPKPNP
+1498 SGMKPGRVYTPKPNP

-1534 RVRAYERKREEKK
+1534 RVRAYERRREEKK

-1561 EHEPELQSPEKATC
+1561 EHETELQSPEKATC
-1575 ETDKDDDKSGE
+1575 EIDKDTDKSGE

-1591 SHSEGD
+1591 SRSEGD

-1614 LIEVIS
+1614 LIEIIS

-1631 LNILSQHINSNATQC
+1631 LTILSQHINSNVPQC

-1687 KPEIPVLETP
+1687 KHGIPVLETP

-1709 VKFLRADTLDKLQ
+1709 LKFLRADTLDKLR

-1733 YAGVYPAGK
+1733 YAGVSPAGK
-1742 LIVYKRKPNMSPS
+1742 LVVYKRKANMSPS
-1755 GLIQVYDKRYPQ
+1755 GLIQVNDKRYPQ

-1778 HPANRLA
+1778 HPTNRLA
-1785 AYITGRMRPTVL
+1785 AYITGRLRPTVL

-1806 SKVAPSAKAAASGT
+1806 SKVASNAKAAASGT

-1834 SSTSTTSAPSV
+1834 SSTSTTSTPTV

-1857 IAVRPSPGGVFTQF
+1857 IAARPSPGGVFTQF

-1878 LQQKVPGAIAR
+1878 LQQKIPGASTR
-1889 QPLSGPLK
+1889 QPLSGPQK

-1922 VSSGVTT
+1922 VSPAVT
-1929 TATTTSV
+1929 TATTTSPV
-1936 TVESTSVVTSAVT
+1936 TVESTSVAASTVTTPS
-1949 SPNQTRANEP
+1949 QTIANEP
-1959 ACSPPATPG
+1959 ACSPPAITV
-1968 TTAPGTAAPGVNTC
+1968 TAAPATPGINTC
-1982 TTPSS
+1982 TTPLS
-1987 TTPTTTVSIT
+1987 TSPTATVNVT
-1997 KATGIVAPIATTS
+1997 KTTGIVAPVATTS
-2010 FPKTVVTTL
+2010 FPKTVVTPPT
-2019 SVTCPVVTT
+2019 VTCPVVTT
-2028 STSTVVV
+2028 STSTVVL

-2074 AAPQAVSKTPQKMSP
+2074 ATPQAVSKTPQKMSP
-2089 GAEKRVGP
+2089 GTEKRVGP

-2112 PLNNTPLAQ
+2112 PLNNTQLAQ
-2121 RQRMVLQPLRSPGG
+2121 RQRMILQPLRSPGG

-2148 LVPLHQVRAA
+2148 LVPLHQFRAA

-2167 IFRNPGSV
+2167 MFRNPGSV

-2183 SKPPES
+2183 SKPPDS

-2213 KLSPTSNVTTQA
+2213 KLSPTSNLATQA

-2247 PPAASSVTNQTA
+2247 PPAASNVTNQTA
-2259 SESKITSSSGG
+2259 SESKITCSSGG
-2270 LPASTANLIPL
+2270 LPATTANLIPL

-2320 EDVGAAQQKESGK
+2320 EDLGAAQQKENGK
-2333 ASRSDDM
+2333 ASCSDDI
-2340 EVTESEVTV
+2340 EVIESEVTV

-2357 GLSVNQSNKV
+2357 ELSVNQSNNV
-2367 EELASGTIAPGR
+2367 EESASGTIAPDR
-2379 NSTTLEM
+2379 NFTTLEM

-2392 VLESSCDDSSSSQ
+2392 VLESSCDDSCSSQ
-2405 HDVSTDV
+2405 HDVSADV

-2427 EEKGSSEEKENSV
+2427 EEKGASEEKEFSV
-2440 SSAALVEA
+2440 CSETVVEA
-2448 VSTNSETVCGSSDQ
+2448 VSADSEAVCGSSDQ
-2462 SVVALLDNACPQG
+2462 SLVAPLDNAHPQS
-2475 LENRETAQ
+2475 LENQETAE
-2483 LKSPGKEQIHAE
+2483 LKNHGKEQIHAE
-2495 REEKPVK
+2495 QEEKPIK
-2502 DQEGDAQTQMK
+2502 EQEGDAQTQV
-2513 EVNKASS
+2513 EEDNKASS
-2520 GQSRSHQE
+2520 GQSQSEQE

-2533 ENRKEQR
+2533 ENKKEQG
-2540 GTELSQNKQEC
+2540 GTELSRNKQEC
-2551 QHDAV
+2551 WGDAM
-2556 QPDKEKEYK
+2556 QPDTERKEYK
-2565 VSTEA
+2565 GSTEA
-2570 ESIREKKGTKSEI
+2570 ESIREKKGSKSEI
-2583 SFAKEQ
+2583 SPAKEQ
-2589 ESASGEK
+2589 DNASGEE
-2596 HTINTEEGKA
+2596 HTVNTEEGKA
-2606 SIGWQEGS
+2606 SVARQEGS
-2614 NNKQDDIFDSQEE
+2614 NNKEQNAFESQEE
-2627 MKTGDEIVT
+2627 MKTGHDIVT

-2649 PALESKSEVDNKAD
+2649 PALENKSEADNKAD
-2663 TSEKSDFLTPEQ
+2663 TPEKSDFLTPEQ
-2675 RAQEPRHHM
+2675 RAQEARHHKKGYM
-2684 PTVDI
+2684 PTIDV

-2694 EEEEEEDDDDEDE
+2694 EDEEEEDDDEDE

-2725 FPSEEEVDVEKVD
+2725 FPSEEEVDVEKV
-2738 ACEYSEDDEQ
+2738 Q
-2748 VDIETVEELSEKI
+2748 
-2761 NIARLKATAANIRP
+2761 
-2775 SKQKYH
+2775 
-2781 ARNSSDEKLS
+2781 
-2791 EKPTKKPQFWSRRL
+2791 KPQFWNRKL

-2820 ANERRRRNEIRDLF
+2820 ANERRRRNEMRDLF

-2871 LIGQKNLLTRRQ
+2871 LIGQKNLLTRKQ

-2895 KTEEVVLKKLEYIC
+2895 KTEEVVLKKLEYIY

-2914 IEAQKKKKQTEPEQS
+2914 VEAQKKKKQAEPEET
-2929 VVTSTANTQK
+2929 VVTSTASTQQE
-2939 DGSSARSREVPAPP
+2939 GSSAPSRELA
-2953 RELVQMPMTN
+2953 QMAMTN

-3005 SPLVPGPVAT
+3005 SPLVPGQVAA

-3026 PRPVN
+3026 PRAVS
-3031 TTVTAQPGVA
+3031 TTMTAQPGIA

-3048 GSTVPVQVQ
+3048 GSTVPVQVK

-3072 AGNPG
+3072 AGNPV
-3077 PSTVISALQ
+3077 PSTVVSATE
-3086 PCSESEDS
+3086 PHSESEDS

-3102 VTSLATEGSMDS
+3102 VTSLAAEGSMS
-3114 NPKRN
+3114 LNLNRN
-3119 KNSNKTTAAGT
+3119 KNSNIATAAGA
-3130 QASEKSLVVAPL
+3130 QAPEKSLVVAPL
-3142 ESRKSDSILSEE
+3142 ESRKSDGILSEE

-3160 GDSRGDGRNTT
+3160 GDSGGDGRNTT

-3185 QPRNISCTKEPPE
+3185 QLRNVSCTKEPPE
-3198 SLSKK
+3198 SFSKK
-3203 LCIGE
+3203 VCIGE

-3253 MEEADLDAS
+3253 MEEAELDAS

-3285 AFLNQQLNDDASP
+3285 AFLNQQLNDDASA
-3298 MSELPSALNSDF
+3298 MSELPSTLNSDF
-3310 SQEDADARRGTASD
+3310 SHEDGEARRGTASD
-3324 LSSADGSSFQFG
+3324 LAAADGSSFQFG
-3336 HLGSSFKIPLKY
+3336 HLGGSFKD
-3348 LSEVTEGSGSISP
+3348 LSEVPEGGGSISP
-3361 LLLHLEDDDLP
+3361 LLLHLEDDDLT
-3372 DGDKNSAEPSSEAD
+3372 DGDKNSGEPSSEAD
-3386 VLKIVIGAETKDP
+3386 VLKIVIGAEMKDP
-3399 LPNLPVTSGGNGK
+3399 LPNLSVTSGGNGK
-3412 TVTTSA
+3412 TVTTLA
-3418 ETTNVSPPVLQM
+3418 ETTNVTPPVLQM

-3442 WRPMPKLAPLGLKV
+3442 WRPMPKLAPLGLKA
-3456 ASLPADS
+3456 ASLPVDS
-3463 EGQGN
+3463 EGQSN

-3475 PIVAKLAPSGVKTS
+3475 PVVAKLTPSGVKTS
-3489 SPATGQEGQDNK
+3489 LPATVQEGQDNK
-3501 VMPMLAPIVT
+3501 VMPTLAPVVT
-3511 KLSTTGTLP
+3511 KLNTTGTLP
-3520 SNAAGK
+3520 SNSAGK